1 MSPEEI
7 VRGSVA
13 EITNRET
20 YINNKPVIGGLFDP
34 RMGPLDPGM
43 ICPTDGLDYMKCPGY
58 FGHVKLARPVFYYQ
72 YLGTIIKILRCVCI
86 KCSSLRIS
94 KSANKQ
100 LMSLPADE
108 RWIQVFRLAS
118 KIKRC
123 GEDTETGCGC
133 LQPKR
138 ITIKAGLGKI
148 YAEWDN
154 VKGVLEETSAAT
166 IAGSAAETDKD
177 GSLSMKLTP
186 EIVIKIFRRIS
197 DEDVEFMGFSP
208 VFSRPDWM
216 VCQVLAIPPP
226 AVRPSVKM
234 DGSQRSEDDITHII
248 VNIIKANTTLQE
260 KMNECAPAN
269 VIDGW
274 HMMLQYYVATQVN
287 NNIPGYAPVA
297 QRSGRPLKSI
307 QERLNGKTGRVRG
320 NLMGKRV
327 DFSARSVITPDPN
340 LSIRELGI
348 PLKIAKNIT
357 KPVVVN
363 DRNKKFLLRLVRAG
377 PDEYPGAKIL
387 ERNTGESISLRYAD
401 RANIM
406 LNNGDVVHRHMMDGD
421 AILFNRQPTLH
432 RMSMMCHIARIMY
445 QGDTF
450 RMNVGCTKPYNAD
463 FDGDEMNLHMPQ
475 DDESEIELR
484 HLAAVPYQ
492 LISPANNSSIIGI
505 FQDSLIGSYLF
516 TRENIKFTPREAMNL
531 LAAYPRVNE
540 TLFKSGE
547 DVTNFD
553 LLSQILPPLTL
564 KYKKKAFGEKN
575 PNEDYATSNNVV
587 EIRNGRMIRGQIDKS
602 VLGGGGVGLI
612 QRVCNDFGN
621 IAAADFIDGLQ
632 NIITEYMKSHAY
644 SVGISDLIANKA
656 TNTQIVDVITKK
668 KTEVKNLIDQVHL
681 GIFEN
686 KTGKSNEA
694 EFETKVSNIL
704 NTATNDAG
712 KIGINSLNS
721 SNRFVGL
728 VLSGSKGTDL
738 NISQMISCLGQQ
750 AIEGKRISYG
760 FDSRTL
766 PHFNKFD
773 DGPLARG
780 FIESSFISGLSPEE
794 LFFHAMGGRIGLI
807 DTAVKSVTWE
817 TPIIVVE
824 NEVPKYVKIGEWI
837 DAHLATEGALNRIQ
851 YMTEQNMEYLELT
864 HPIKIV
870 TMDYDGNVSWETIT
884 AVTRHDPG
892 EKLFKIKT
900 KAGRYVTVTANK
912 SLLVWNDELQQF
924 REKYTEEIKVGDFVP
939 VAKNVCDYSADDK
952 FSAIPI
958 EKYLPKTKYVYGSEM
973 RKAVDLMKDAMGN
986 DRSKIPTNW
995 WNENNNKTFVLP
1007 YPSKARLQRAV
1018 VRSNIENISHNC
1030 VYSYNGTRQH
1040 STIPET
1046 FEMTVE
1052 NGVFI
1057 GLFIAEGNIHNS
1069 HITITNNDETIRSFV
1084 KDWFSKFNI
1093 KYNEKTRIN
1102 KINGTTTTIT
1112 GTSCIMADF
1121 ITKLVGRGAENK
1133 HIPNEAYI
1141 SNKDFVCGLISGYI
1155 SGDGYISRNS
1165 INSSSCSERLTEDI
1179 AFLCSRLGV
1188 CAKISKSQ
1196 LKKNNLGTKNIK
1208 PAYRLSIR
1216 AFNGQRFSEQITLLH
1231 PEKNRKMKSIVWTDK
1246 YDAVRTLNDVILD
1259 EIVEMTIVDPA
1270 LHPKMYDLTIP
1281 TTLNFG
1287 LANGLQVRDT
1297 SQTGYIQRRLIKGM
1311 EDLKVE
1317 YDMTVRNGK
1326 QRIVQFVYGDD
1337 GIDTIKVENQSLP
1350 LVAMSLDEIYAH
1362 FHMPLDNSSDTE
1374 RSSITAFTKT
1384 AYAKMKKEKSATMQK
1399 LRDLIDYMI
1408 EMRDLIIDKVFG
1420 RLDNKNV
1427 QMPVAFTHI
1436 INNVQA
1442 QQQINQNSM
1451 VDITP
1456 IEAMDMVSDAFRQ
1469 LENIHYAPPTLLFK
1483 VMYYYYLSPK
1493 ELLLIKRF
1501 NRSAL
1506 TILLNMIILQYK
1518 KSIVAPGEMVGM
1530 VSAQSIGEPTTQLTL
1545 NTFHSAGI
1553 ASKSNA
1559 TRGVPRIEEI
1569 LSLSEN
1575 PKNPSITVYF
1585 KEDDESTPER
1595 VQEFIP
1601 MIEHTKMAEVV
1612 ESVEVCFD
1620 PDDMNTLIEQDRAVM
1635 TQYQEFEKLIE
1646 ECARDAALVASGSGE
1661 GGGAAEE
1668 EGGAAASSVGG
1679 ASSSSNKS
1687 KWVIRIKMDAEA
1699 MLDKKLTM
1707 DDIHFA
1713 IKNSYGSEVSCAF
1726 SDYND
1731 DNLVFRIR
1739 MENIVQAKKTNK
1751 LNPLDQSDHI
1761 YMIKSFQDQLMN
1773 NIVLRGVKGIR
1784 KVMIRKIMNTLKK
1797 AEGVYTKK
1805 ESWVLDTM
1813 GTNLIHVLGLEYI
1826 DAKRTVSNDIQ
1837 EVYRVFGIEA
1847 ARQAI
1852 YNELAEVFDDS
1863 PINYHHVSL
1872 LCDRMT
1878 VSSSMISIF
1887 RHGINSD
1894 DIGPIAKASFEE
1906 TPEMFLKAARHAELD
1921 PMRGISANVMCGQE
1935 GYYGTSAFQVLINMD
1950 EMMKHDSV
1958 EYKHTDDNED
1968 IEDAFKA
1975 NQSVGLETDKCG
1987 IPKLAIQS
1995 CVDNVKKVRLGKMD
2009 DNYDIGF

>member
-1 MSPEEI
+1 
-7 VRGSVA
+7 
-13 EITNRET
+13 
-20 YINNKPVIGGLFDP
+20 
-34 RMGPLDPGM
+34 
-43 ICPTDGLDYMKCPGY
+43 
-58 FGHVKLARPVFYYQ
+58 
-72 YLGTIIKILRCVCI
+72 
-86 KCSSLRIS
+86 
-94 KSANKQ
+94 
-100 LMSLPADE
+100 
-108 RWIQVFRLAS
+108 
-118 KIKRC
+118 
-123 GEDTETGCGC
+123 
-133 LQPKR
+133 
-138 ITIKAGLGKI
+138 
-148 YAEWDN
+148 
-154 VKGVLEETSAAT
+154 
-166 IAGSAAETDKD
+166 
-177 GSLSMKLTP
+177 
-186 EIVIKIFRRIS
+186 
-197 DEDVEFMGFSP
+197 
-208 VFSRPDWM
+208 
-216 VCQVLAIPPP
+216 
-226 AVRPSVKM
+226 
-234 DGSQRSEDDITHII
+234 
-248 VNIIKANTTLQE
+248 
-260 KMNECAPAN
+260 
-269 VIDGW
+269 
-274 HMMLQYYVATQVN
+274 
-287 NNIPGYAPVA
+287 
-297 QRSGRPLKSI
+297 
-307 QERLNGKTGRVRG
+307 
-320 NLMGKRV
+320 
-327 DFSARSVITPDPN
+327 
-340 LSIRELGI
+340 
-348 PLKIAKNIT
+348 
-357 KPVVVN
+357 
-363 DRNKKFLLRLVRAG
+363 
-377 PDEYPGAKIL
+377 
-387 ERNTGESISLRYAD
+387 
-401 RANIM
+401 
-406 LNNGDVVHRHMMDGD
+406 
-421 AILFNRQPTLH
+421 
-432 RMSMMCHIARIMY
+432 
-445 QGDTF
+445 
-450 RMNVGCTKPYNAD
+450 
-463 FDGDEMNLHMPQ
+463 MNLHMPQ

-492 LISPANNSSIIGI
+492 LISPANNNSIIGV

-547 DVTNFD
+547 DVSNFD
-553 LLSQILPPLTL
+553 VISQILPPLTL
-564 KYKKKAFGEKN
+564 KYKKRQFGEKN

-587 EIRNGRMIRGQIDKS
+587 EIRNGRMMRGQIDKS

-621 IAAADFIDGLQ
+621 IAASDFIDGLQ

-644 SVGISDLIANKA
+644 SVGISDLIANKT
-656 TNTQIVDVITKK
+656 TNTQIIDVITKK

-694 EFETKVSNIL
+694 EFEAKVSNIL
-704 NTATNDAG
+704 NTATSEAG
-712 KIGINSLNS
+712 GIGTKSLNS
-721 SNRFVGL
+721 SNRFIGL
-728 VLSGSKGTDL
+728 VLSGSKGSDL

-817 TPIIVVE
+817 TPIVVVE
-824 NEVPKYVKIGEWI
+824 NEVSKYVKIGEWI
-837 DAHLATEGALNRIQ
+837 DAHLAVEAAANKIQ

-939 VAKNVCDYSADDK
+939 VAKNVCDYYRADEADNNVL
-952 FSAIPI
+952 SSTSISI
-958 EKYLPKTKYVYGSEM
+958 EKYLPKTSYVYGSEM
-973 RKAVDLMKDAMGN
+973 RKAVTLMKETMGN

-995 WNENNNKTFVLP
+995 WNEHNNKTFVLP

-1018 VRSNIENISHNC
+1018 VRSNIENISHDG
-1030 VYSYNGTRQH
+1030 VYSYNGSRKH
-1040 STIPET
+1040 AIIPET
-1046 FEMTVE
+1046 FEMNFE

-1057 GLFIAEGNIHNS
+1057 GLFIAEGNINKS
-1069 HITITNNDETIRSFV
+1069 SITITNNDETIRQFV

-1093 KYNEKTRIN
+1093 KYIEKSRIN
-1102 KINGTTTTIT
+1102 KANGTTTTVV
-1112 GTSCIMADF
+1112 GASSIMAEF
-1121 ITKLVGRGAENK
+1121 ITKLVGHGAEHK
-1133 HIPNEAYI
+1133 HIPNEAYV
-1141 SNKDFVCGLISGYI
+1141 SNVEFVKGILSGYI
-1155 SGDGYISRNS
+1155 SGDGYVSPNS
-1165 INSSSCSERLTEDI
+1165 IDSSSCSERLTEDI

-1188 CAKISKSQ
+1188 FAKISKSQ
-1196 LKKNNLGTKNIK
+1196 LKANNFGTKNIK

-1216 AFNGQRFSEQITLLH
+1216 ASNGERFSEQVTLLH

-1246 YDAVRTLNDVILD
+1246 LDKVRTLNDVILD
-1259 EIVEMTIVDPA
+1259 EIVEMTMVDPA

-1281 TTLNFG
+1281 KTLNFG

-1326 QRIVQFVYGDD
+1326 QRIIQFAYGDD

-1362 FHMPLDNSSDTE
+1362 FHMPLDNSSDTQE
-1374 RSSITAFTKT
+1374 SAVTAFTKT
-1384 AYAKMKKEKSATMQK
+1384 AYAKMKKEKAATTK
-1399 LRDLIDYMI
+1399 KIRDLIDYMI
-1408 EMRDLIIDKVFG
+1408 EMRDLIIERVFN

-1427 QMPVAFTHI
+1427 QMPVSFTHI

-1456 IEAMDMVSDAFRQ
+1456 MEAMDMISAGFRQ
-1469 LENIHYAPPTLLFK
+1469 LETLYYSPPTLLFK

-1493 ELLLIKRF
+1493 ELLLVKRF

-1506 TILLNMIILQYK
+1506 SILISVINLQYK
-1518 KSIVAPGEMVGM
+1518 RSIVAPGEMVGM

-1545 NTFHSAGI
+1545 NTFHSAGV

-1601 MIEHTKMAEVV
+1601 LIEHTKLAEVV
-1612 ESVEVCFD
+1612 EYVEVCFD
-1620 PDDMNTLIEQDRAVM
+1620 PDDLNTLVEQDRAVM

-1646 ECARDAALVASGSGE
+1646 ECVRDSVVAGTSGVPDVPGG
-1661 GGGAAEE
+1661 GGGAAS
-1668 EGGAAASSVGG
+1668 AS
-1679 ASSSSNKS
+1679 ASRS
-1687 KWVIRIKMDAEA
+1687 KWIIRIKIDPEV

-1713 IKNSYGSEVSCAF
+1713 IKNSYGNEVSCAF

-1731 DNLVFRIR
+1731 DNLVFRLR
-1739 MENIVQAKKTNK
+1739 MENVAQSKKSGGGAGGGNK
-1751 LNPLDQSDHI
+1751 QNPLDQSDHI
-1761 YMIKSFQDQLMN
+1761 YMIKGFQDQLLN
-1773 NIVLRGVKGIR
+1773 NIVLRGVKGIK
-1784 KVMIRKIMNTLKK
+1784 KVMLRKIKNTLVK
-1797 AEGVYTKK
+1797 ADGVYTKK
-1805 ESWVLDTM
+1805 DSWVLDTT
-1813 GTNLIHVLGLEYI
+1813 GTNLVHMLGLDYI
-1826 DAKRTVSNDIQ
+1826 DTKRTVSNDIQ

-1852 YNELAEVFDDS
+1852 YNELSEVFDDS
-1863 PINYHHVSL
+1863 PINYHHVCL

-1894 DIGPIAKASFEE
+1894 DIGPLAKASFEE

-1935 GYYGTSAFQVLINMD
+1935 GYYGTSAFQVLVNID
-1950 EMMKHDSV
+1950 EMMKQEAV
-1958 EYKHTDDNED
+1958 EYRHTDANEEID
-1968 IEDAFKA
+1968 AAFKA
-1975 NQSVGLETDKCG
+1975 NSSVGLDTDKCG

-1995 CVDNVKKVRLGKMD
+1995 CVDNVKKVRLGKVD
-2009 DNYDIGF
+2009 DDYDIGF

>member
-1 MSPEEI
+1 
-7 VRGSVA
+7 
-13 EITNRET
+13 
-20 YINNKPVIGGLFDP
+20 
-34 RMGPLDPGM
+34 
-43 ICPTDGLDYMKCPGY
+43 
-58 FGHVKLARPVFYYQ
+58 
-72 YLGTIIKILRCVCI
+72 
-86 KCSSLRIS
+86 
-94 KSANKQ
+94 
-100 LMSLPADE
+100 
-108 RWIQVFRLAS
+108 
-118 KIKRC
+118 
-123 GEDTETGCGC
+123 
-133 LQPKR
+133 
-138 ITIKAGLGKI
+138 
-148 YAEWDN
+148 
-154 VKGVLEETSAAT
+154 
-166 IAGSAAETDKD
+166 
-177 GSLSMKLTP
+177 
-186 EIVIKIFRRIS
+186 
-197 DEDVEFMGFSP
+197 
-208 VFSRPDWM
+208 
-216 VCQVLAIPPP
+216 
-226 AVRPSVKM
+226 
-234 DGSQRSEDDITHII
+234 
-248 VNIIKANTTLQE
+248 
-260 KMNECAPAN
+260 
-269 VIDGW
+269 
-274 HMMLQYYVATQVN
+274 
-287 NNIPGYAPVA
+287 
-297 QRSGRPLKSI
+297 
-307 QERLNGKTGRVRG
+307 
-320 NLMGKRV
+320 
-327 DFSARSVITPDPN
+327 
-340 LSIRELGI
+340 
-348 PLKIAKNIT
+348 
-357 KPVVVN
+357 
-363 DRNKKFLLRLVRAG
+363 
-377 PDEYPGAKIL
+377 
-387 ERNTGESISLRYAD
+387 
-401 RANIM
+401 
-406 LNNGDVVHRHMMDGD
+406 
-421 AILFNRQPTLH
+421 
-432 RMSMMCHIARIMY
+432 
-445 QGDTF
+445 
-450 RMNVGCTKPYNAD
+450 
-463 FDGDEMNLHMPQ
+463 MNLHMPQ

-492 LISPANNSSIIGI
+492 LISPANNNSIIGV

-553 LLSQILPPLTL
+553 VISQILPPLTL
-564 KYKKKAFGEKN
+564 KYKKRQFGEKN

-587 EIRNGRMIRGQIDKS
+587 EIRNGRMMRGQIDKS

-644 SVGISDLIANKA
+644 SVGISDLIANKT

-694 EFETKVSNIL
+694 EFEAKVSNIL
-704 NTATNDAG
+704 NTATSEAG
-712 KIGINSLNS
+712 GIGTKSLNS
-721 SNRFVGL
+721 SNRFIGL
-728 VLSGSKGTDL
+728 VLSGSKGSDL

-817 TPIIVVE
+817 TPIVIVE

-837 DAHLATEGALNRIQ
+837 DAHINTTAATAATASRIQ

-870 TMDYDGNVSWETIT
+870 TMDYDGNVSWDTIT

-912 SLLVWNDELQQF
+912 SLLVWNEELQQF

-939 VAKNVCDYSADDK
+939 VAKNVCDYRVDGGADAEAE
-952 FSAIPI
+952 F
-958 EKYLPKTKYVYGSEM
+958 M
-973 RKAVDLMKDAMGN
+973 RGKCAGAAVN
-986 DRSKIPTNW
+986 
-995 WNENNNKTFVLP
+995 V
-1007 YPSKARLQRAV
+1007 Q
-1018 VRSNIENISHNC
+1018 
-1030 VYSYNGTRQH
+1030 
-1040 STIPET
+1040 IPE
-1046 FEMTVE
+1046 
-1052 NGVFI
+1052 
-1057 GLFIAEGNIHNS
+1057 
-1069 HITITNNDETIRSFV
+1069 
-1084 KDWFSKFNI
+1084 
-1093 KYNEKTRIN
+1093 
-1102 KINGTTTTIT
+1102 
-1112 GTSCIMADF
+1112 
-1121 ITKLVGRGAENK
+1121 
-1133 HIPNEAYI
+1133 EAYI
-1141 SNKDFVCGLISGYI
+1141 AGKEYIRGLLTAYIDPRVVRTSTGFELNFGSNV
-1155 SGDGYISRNS
+1155 
-1165 INSSSCSERLTEDI
+1165 RLTEDV
-1179 AFLCSRLGV
+1179 AFLCSRL
-1188 CAKISKSQ
+1188 
-1196 LKKNNLGTKNIK
+1196 NIHAEIHQSASASASLVIRGSSGK
-1208 PAYRLSIR
+1208 MLASLLSIDDDDDV
-1216 AFNGQRFSEQITLLH
+1216 ADS
-1231 PEKNRKMKSIVWTDK
+1231 D
-1246 YDAVRTLNDVILD
+1246 DAVRTLNDVILD
-1259 EIVEMTIVDPA
+1259 EIVEMTMVDPA

-1326 QRIVQFVYGDD
+1326 QRIIQFTYGDD

-1362 FHMPLDNSSDTE
+1362 FHMPLDNSSETE
-1374 RSSITAFTKT
+1374 QSSITAFTKT
-1384 AYAKMKKEKSATMQK
+1384 AYAKMKKEKAVTTK
-1399 LRDLIDYMI
+1399 KIHDLIDYMI
-1408 EMRDLIIDKVFG
+1408 EMRDLIIKQVFN

-1427 QMPVAFTHI
+1427 QMPVSFTHI

-1451 VDITP
+1451 VDLTP
-1456 IEAMDMVSDAFRQ
+1456 IEAMDMISAAFRQ
-1469 LENIHYAPPTLLFK
+1469 LENIFYAPPTLLFK

-1493 ELLLIKRF
+1493 ELLLVKRF

-1506 TILLNMIILQYK
+1506 TILLSVINLQYK
-1518 KSIVAPGEMVGM
+1518 RSIVAPGEMVGM

-1545 NTFHSAGI
+1545 NTFHSAGV

-1575 PKNPSITVYF
+1575 PKNPSITIYF
-1585 KEDDESTPER
+1585 KEDDEGTPER

-1601 MIEHTKMAEVV
+1601 MIEHTKLAEVV
-1612 ESVEVCFD
+1612 ETVEVCFD
-1620 PDDMNTLIEQDRAVM
+1620 PDDLNTLVEQDRAVM
-1635 TQYQEFEKLIE
+1635 SQYHEFEKLIE
-1646 ECARDAALVASGSGE
+1646 ECVRDSAATATAGVPDVPG
-1661 GGGAAEE
+1661 GGGAA
-1668 EGGAAASSVGG
+1668 GANANANAASS
-1679 ASSSSNKS
+1679 KS
-1687 KWVIRIKMDAEA
+1687 KWIIRIKIDAEA

-1713 IKNSYGSEVSCAF
+1713 IKNSYGNEVSCAF

-1731 DNLVFRIR
+1731 DHLVFRLR
-1739 MENIVQAKKTNK
+1739 MENIAQSKKSGGGANK
-1751 LNPLDQSDHI
+1751 QNPLDQSDHI
-1761 YMIKSFQDQLMN
+1761 YMIKSFQDQLLN

-1784 KVMIRKIMNTLKK
+1784 KVMLRKIKNTLVKS
-1797 AEGVYTKK
+1797 EGVYTKK
-1805 ESWVLDTM
+1805 DSWVLDTM
-1813 GTNLIHVLGLEYI
+1813 GTNLVHMLGLDYI
-1826 DAKRTVSNDIQ
+1826 DSKRTVSNDIQ

-1852 YNELAEVFDDS
+1852 FNELAEVFDDS

-1894 DIGPIAKASFEE
+1894 DIGPLAKASFEE

-1935 GYYGTSAFQVLINMD
+1935 GYYGTSAFQVLVNMD
-1950 EMMKHDSV
+1950 EMMKQDAV
-1958 EYKHTDDNED
+1958 EYRHVDANEEID
-1968 IEDAFKA
+1968 EAFKA
-1975 NQSVGLETDKCG
+1975 NASVGLDTDKCG

-2009 DNYDIGF
+2009 DDYDIGF

>member
-1 MSPEEI
+1 
-7 VRGSVA
+7 
-13 EITNRET
+13 
-20 YINNKPVIGGLFDP
+20 
-34 RMGPLDPGM
+34 
-43 ICPTDGLDYMKCPGY
+43 
-58 FGHVKLARPVFYYQ
+58 
-72 YLGTIIKILRCVCI
+72 
-86 KCSSLRIS
+86 
-94 KSANKQ
+94 
-100 LMSLPADE
+100 
-108 RWIQVFRLAS
+108 
-118 KIKRC
+118 
-123 GEDTETGCGC
+123 
-133 LQPKR
+133 
-138 ITIKAGLGKI
+138 
-148 YAEWDN
+148 
-154 VKGVLEETSAAT
+154 
-166 IAGSAAETDKD
+166 
-177 GSLSMKLTP
+177 
-186 EIVIKIFRRIS
+186 
-197 DEDVEFMGFSP
+197 
-208 VFSRPDWM
+208 
-216 VCQVLAIPPP
+216 
-226 AVRPSVKM
+226 
-234 DGSQRSEDDITHII
+234 
-248 VNIIKANTTLQE
+248 
-260 KMNECAPAN
+260 
-269 VIDGW
+269 
-274 HMMLQYYVATQVN
+274 
-287 NNIPGYAPVA
+287 
-297 QRSGRPLKSI
+297 
-307 QERLNGKTGRVRG
+307 
-320 NLMGKRV
+320 
-327 DFSARSVITPDPN
+327 
-340 LSIRELGI
+340 
-348 PLKIAKNIT
+348 
-357 KPVVVN
+357 
-363 DRNKKFLLRLVRAG
+363 
-377 PDEYPGAKIL
+377 
-387 ERNTGESISLRYAD
+387 
-401 RANIM
+401 
-406 LNNGDVVHRHMMDGD
+406 
-421 AILFNRQPTLH
+421 
-432 RMSMMCHIARIMY
+432 
-445 QGDTF
+445 
-450 RMNVGCTKPYNAD
+450 
-463 FDGDEMNLHMPQ
+463 MPQ

-484 HLAAVPYQ
+484 NLAAVPYQ
-492 LISPANNSSIIGI
+492 LISPANNSSIIGV

-547 DVTNFD
+547 DISNFD
-553 LLSQILPPLTL
+553 VLSQILPPLTL

-587 EIRNGRMIRGQIDKS
+587 EIRNGRMLRGQIDKS

-621 IAAADFIDGLQ
+621 IAASDFIDGLQ

-644 SVGISDLIANKA
+644 SVGISDLIANKT

-686 KTGKSNEA
+686 KTGKTNEV
-694 EFETKVSNIL
+694 EFEAKVSNIL
-704 NTATNDAG
+704 NSATNDAG

-721 SNRFVGL
+721 TNRFVGL
-728 VLSGSKGTDL
+728 VLSGSKGSDL

-817 TPIIVVE
+817 TPIVVVE

-837 DAHLATEGALNRIQ
+837 DAHLAVESAANNIQ

-870 TMDYDGNVSWETIT
+870 TMNYDGNVSWETIT

-912 SLLVWNDELQQF
+912 SLLVWNEELQQF
-924 REKYTEEIKVGDFVP
+924 REKYTEEIRVGDFVP
-939 VAKNVCDYSADDK
+939 VAKNVCDYCATDGGDAS
-952 FSAIPI
+952 SVMAISM

-973 RKAVDLMKDAMGN
+973 RKAVTLMKEAMGD
-986 DRSKIPTNW
+986 DRAKIPTNW
-995 WNENNNKTFVLP
+995 WNDNNNKTFVLP

-1018 VRSNIENISHNC
+1018 VRSNIENISHDG

-1040 STIPET
+1040 AIIPET
-1046 FEMTVE
+1046 FEMNFE

-1057 GLFIAEGNIHNS
+1057 GLFIAEGNIHTS
-1069 HITITNNDETIRSFV
+1069 HITITNNDETIRAFV
-1084 KDWFSKFNI
+1084 KEWFSKFNI
-1093 KYNEKTRIN
+1093 KYIEKSRLN
-1102 KINGTTTTIT
+1102 KTNGTTTTVV
-1112 GTSCIMADF
+1112 GASSIMAEF
-1121 ITKLVGRGAENK
+1121 ITKLVGHGAEHK
-1133 HIPNEAYI
+1133 HIPNEAYV
-1141 SNKDFVCGLISGYI
+1141 SNIEFVKGILSGYI
-1155 SGDGYISRNS
+1155 SGDGYVSPNS

-1188 CAKISKSQ
+1188 FAKVSKSQ
-1196 LKKNNLGTKNIK
+1196 MTKNNLGTENIK

-1216 AFNGQRFSEQITLLH
+1216 ASNGERFSEQITILH
-1231 PEKNRKMKSIVWTDK
+1231 PEKNRKMKSIIWTDK
-1246 YDAVRTLNDVILD
+1246 LDKVRTLNDVILD
-1259 EIVEMTIVDPA
+1259 EIVEMTMVDPA

-1326 QRIVQFVYGDD
+1326 QRIIQFSYGDD

-1362 FHMPLDNSSDTE
+1362 FHMPLDNSSETE
-1374 RSSITAFTKT
+1374 ESSVTAFTKT
-1384 AYAKMKKEKSATMQK
+1384 AYAKMKKEKSETTK
-1399 LRDLIDYMI
+1399 KIRDLIDYMI
-1408 EMRDLIIDKVFG
+1408 EMRDLIIERVFN

-1427 QMPVAFTHI
+1427 QMPVSFTHI

-1456 IEAMDMVSDAFRQ
+1456 LEAMDMISAGFRQ
-1469 LENIHYAPPTLLFK
+1469 LETLYYAQPTTLFK

-1506 TILLNMIILQYK
+1506 SILISVINLQYK
-1518 KSIVAPGEMVGM
+1518 RSIVAPGEMVGM

-1545 NTFHSAGI
+1545 NTFHSAGV

-1575 PKNPSITVYF
+1575 PKNPSITVCF

-1601 MIEHTKMAEVV
+1601 LIEHTKLAEVV
-1612 ESVEVCFD
+1612 DTVEVCFD
-1620 PDDMNTLIEQDRAVM
+1620 PDDLNTLVEQDRAVM
-1635 TQYQEFEKLIE
+1635 TQYQEFEKLME
-1646 ECARDAALVASGSGE
+1646 ECVRDSVIMGTGGVPNVSGE
-1661 GGGAAEE
+1661 AS
-1668 EGGAAASSVGG
+1668 AAATAAAAVAAG
-1679 ASSSSNKS
+1679 ASASATKS
-1687 KWVIRIKMDAEA
+1687 KWIIRIKINSEA

-1713 IKNSYGSEVSCAF
+1713 IKNSYGNEVSCAF

-1731 DNLVFRIR
+1731 DHLVFRLR
-1739 MENIVQAKKTNK
+1739 MENIAQGKKSGGGGGGGHK
-1751 LNPLDQSDHI
+1751 QNPLDQSDHI
-1761 YMIKSFQDQLMN
+1761 YMIKSFQDQLLN

-1784 KVMIRKIMNTLKK
+1784 KVMLRKIKNTLVKSD
-1797 AEGVYTKK
+1797 GVYTKK
-1805 ESWVLDTM
+1805 DSWVLDTA
-1813 GTNLIHVLGLEYI
+1813 GTNLIHMLGLDYI
-1826 DAKRTVSNDIQ
+1826 DPKRTVSNDIQ

-1852 YNELAEVFDDS
+1852 YNELSEVFDDS

-1894 DIGPIAKASFEE
+1894 DIGPLAKASFEE

-1935 GYYGTSAFQVLINMD
+1935 GYYGTSAFQVLVNMD
-1950 EMMKHDSV
+1950 EMMKQEAV
-1958 EYKHTDDNED
+1958 EYRHTDANEE

-1975 NQSVGLETDKCG
+1975 NSSVGLDTDKCG

-1995 CVDNVKKVRLGKMD
+1995 CVDNVKKVQLGKMD
-2009 DNYDIGF
+2009 DDYDIGF

>member
-1 MSPEEI
+1 
-7 VRGSVA
+7 
-13 EITNRET
+13 
-20 YINNKPVIGGLFDP
+20 
-34 RMGPLDPGM
+34 
-43 ICPTDGLDYMKCPGY
+43 
-58 FGHVKLARPVFYYQ
+58 
-72 YLGTIIKILRCVCI
+72 
-86 KCSSLRIS
+86 
-94 KSANKQ
+94 
-100 LMSLPADE
+100 
-108 RWIQVFRLAS
+108 
-118 KIKRC
+118 
-123 GEDTETGCGC
+123 
-133 LQPKR
+133 
-138 ITIKAGLGKI
+138 
-148 YAEWDN
+148 
-154 VKGVLEETSAAT
+154 
-166 IAGSAAETDKD
+166 
-177 GSLSMKLTP
+177 
-186 EIVIKIFRRIS
+186 
-197 DEDVEFMGFSP
+197 
-208 VFSRPDWM
+208 
-216 VCQVLAIPPP
+216 
-226 AVRPSVKM
+226 
-234 DGSQRSEDDITHII
+234 
-248 VNIIKANTTLQE
+248 
-260 KMNECAPAN
+260 
-269 VIDGW
+269 
-274 HMMLQYYVATQVN
+274 
-287 NNIPGYAPVA
+287 
-297 QRSGRPLKSI
+297 
-307 QERLNGKTGRVRG
+307 
-320 NLMGKRV
+320 
-327 DFSARSVITPDPN
+327 
-340 LSIRELGI
+340 
-348 PLKIAKNIT
+348 
-357 KPVVVN
+357 
-363 DRNKKFLLRLVRAG
+363 
-377 PDEYPGAKIL
+377 
-387 ERNTGESISLRYAD
+387 
-401 RANIM
+401 
-406 LNNGDVVHRHMMDGD
+406 
-421 AILFNRQPTLH
+421 
-432 RMSMMCHIARIMY
+432 
-445 QGDTF
+445 
-450 RMNVGCTKPYNAD
+450 
-463 FDGDEMNLHMPQ
+463 MNLHMPQ

-492 LISPANNSSIIGI
+492 LISPANNNSIIGV

-547 DVTNFD
+547 DVSNFD
-553 LLSQILPPLTL
+553 VLSQILPPLTL

-644 SVGISDLIANKA
+644 SVGISDLIANKT

-694 EFETKVSNIL
+694 EFEARVSNIL
-704 NTATNDAG
+704 NTATSEAG
-712 KIGINSLNS
+712 GIGTKSLNS
-721 SNRFVGL
+721 ANRFIGL
-728 VLSGSKGTDL
+728 VLSGSKGSDL

-817 TPIIVVE
+817 TPIVVVE

-837 DAHLATEGALNRIQ
+837 DSHLDGKDAPRIQ
-851 YMTEQNMEYLELT
+851 YMEEQNMEYLELT
-864 HPIKIV
+864 HPVKIV
-870 TMDYDGNVSWETIT
+870 TMDYDGNVSWESIT

-912 SLLVWNDELQQF
+912 SLLIWNDELKQF
-924 REKYTEEIKVGDFVP
+924 REKYTEEVNVGDFVP
-939 VAKNVCDYSADDK
+939 VAKNVCDY
-952 FSAIPI
+952 
-958 EKYLPKTKYVYGSEM
+958 G
-973 RKAVDLMKDAMGN
+973 DAA
-986 DRSKIPTNW
+986 
-995 WNENNNKTFVLP
+995 NN
-1007 YPSKARLQRAV
+1007 
-1018 VRSNIENISHNC
+1018 
-1030 VYSYNGTRQH
+1030 
-1040 STIPET
+1040 
-1046 FEMTVE
+1046 
-1052 NGVFI
+1052 
-1057 GLFIAEGNIHNS
+1057 
-1069 HITITNNDETIRSFV
+1069 TNNDFEAGVKVGETIVDQIPNDAYIAGKEYV
-1084 KDWFSKFNI
+1084 KGVLSAYFSKHGAIETDSIVIASTNI
-1093 KYNEKTRIN
+1093 RI
-1102 KINGTTTTIT
+1102 
-1112 GTSCIMADF
+1112 
-1121 ITKLVGRGAENK
+1121 L
-1133 HIPNEAYI
+1133 
-1141 SNKDFVCGLISGYI
+1141 
-1155 SGDGYISRNS
+1155 
-1165 INSSSCSERLTEDI
+1165 EDI
-1179 AFLCSRLGV
+1179 AFLCARLNIH
-1188 CAKISKSQ
+1188 ADIQSTI
-1196 LKKNNLGTKNIK
+1196 NN
-1208 PAYRLSIR
+1208 YVLSIR
-1216 AFNGQRFSEQITLLH
+1216 ATNGQQFTEQVTLLH
-1231 PEKNRKMKSIVWTDK
+1231 PEKNRKMKDIVWTHKLDK
-1246 YDAVRTLNDVILD
+1246 VVVVNDVIMD
-1259 EIVEMTIVDPA
+1259 EIISIEAVDPA

-1281 TTLNFG
+1281 KTLNFG

-1326 QRIVQFVYGDD
+1326 QRIIQFTYGDD

-1362 FHMPLDNSSDTE
+1362 FHIPLDNSSDTE
-1374 RSSITAFTKT
+1374 HSSVTAFTKT
-1384 AYAKMKKEKSATMQK
+1384 AYAKMKKEKASTQQK
-1399 LRDLIDYMI
+1399 LLDLIDYMI
-1408 EMRDLIIDKVFG
+1408 EMRDLIIDRVFG
-1420 RLDNKNV
+1420 NLDNKNV
-1427 QMPVAFTHI
+1427 QMPVSFTHI
-1436 INNVQA
+1436 INNIQA

-1456 IEAMDMVSDAFRQ
+1456 IEAMNMVSDAYRQ

-1483 VMYYYYLSPK
+1483 VMFYYYLSPK

-1506 TILLNMIILQYK
+1506 TILLNVIILQYK
-1518 KSIVAPGEMVGM
+1518 RSIVAPGEMVGM

-1601 MIEHTKMAEVV
+1601 LIEHTKMSEVV

-1635 TQYQEFEKLIE
+1635 SQYQEFEKLIDD
-1646 ECARDAALVASGSGE
+1646 CVRDAALVSAGGGGGGEEGAAAAGGGE
-1661 GGGAAEE
+1661 GGGAVAES
-1668 EGGAAASSVGG
+1668 GTQNSSGN
-1679 ASSSSNKS
+1679 NKS

-1713 IKNSYGSEVSCAF
+1713 IKNSYGNEVSCAF

-1731 DNLVFRIR
+1731 DNLVFRLR
-1739 MENIVQAKKTNK
+1739 MENITQAKKTNK

-1773 NIVLRGVKGIR
+1773 NIVLRGIKGIR
-1784 KVMIRKIMNTLKK
+1784 KVMLRTIKNTLKK
-1797 AEGVYTKK
+1797 TEGVYAKK

-1813 GTNLIHVLGLEYI
+1813 GTNLLHVLGLDYI
-1826 DAKRTVSNDIQ
+1826 DTKRTVSNDIQ

-1852 YNELAEVFDDS
+1852 YNELSEVFDDS
-1863 PINYHHVSL
+1863 PINYHHVCL

-1950 EMMKHDSV
+1950 EMMKHESV
-1958 EYKHTDDNED
+1958 EYKHTDDNEE
-1968 IEDAFKA
+1968 IEEAFKA
-1975 NQSVGLETDKCG
+1975 NASVGLETDKCG

-2009 DNYDIGF
+2009 EDYDIGF

>member
-1 MSPEEI
+1 
-7 VRGSVA
+7 
-13 EITNRET
+13 
-20 YINNKPVIGGLFDP
+20 
-34 RMGPLDPGM
+34 
-43 ICPTDGLDYMKCPGY
+43 
-58 FGHVKLARPVFYYQ
+58 
-72 YLGTIIKILRCVCI
+72 
-86 KCSSLRIS
+86 
-94 KSANKQ
+94 
-100 LMSLPADE
+100 
-108 RWIQVFRLAS
+108 
-118 KIKRC
+118 
-123 GEDTETGCGC
+123 
-133 LQPKR
+133 
-138 ITIKAGLGKI
+138 
-148 YAEWDN
+148 
-154 VKGVLEETSAAT
+154 
-166 IAGSAAETDKD
+166 
-177 GSLSMKLTP
+177 
-186 EIVIKIFRRIS
+186 
-197 DEDVEFMGFSP
+197 
-208 VFSRPDWM
+208 
-216 VCQVLAIPPP
+216 
-226 AVRPSVKM
+226 
-234 DGSQRSEDDITHII
+234 
-248 VNIIKANTTLQE
+248 
-260 KMNECAPAN
+260 
-269 VIDGW
+269 
-274 HMMLQYYVATQVN
+274 
-287 NNIPGYAPVA
+287 
-297 QRSGRPLKSI
+297 
-307 QERLNGKTGRVRG
+307 
-320 NLMGKRV
+320 
-327 DFSARSVITPDPN
+327 
-340 LSIRELGI
+340 
-348 PLKIAKNIT
+348 
-357 KPVVVN
+357 
-363 DRNKKFLLRLVRAG
+363 
-377 PDEYPGAKIL
+377 
-387 ERNTGESISLRYAD
+387 
-401 RANIM
+401 
-406 LNNGDVVHRHMMDGD
+406 
-421 AILFNRQPTLH
+421 
-432 RMSMMCHIARIMY
+432 
-445 QGDTF
+445 
-450 RMNVGCTKPYNAD
+450 
-463 FDGDEMNLHMPQ
+463 MNLHMPQ

-492 LISPANNSSIIGI
+492 LISPANNNSIIGV

-547 DVTNFD
+547 DVSNFD
-553 LLSQILPPLTL
+553 VISQILPPLTL
-564 KYKKKAFGEKN
+564 KYKKRQFGEKN

-587 EIRNGRMIRGQIDKS
+587 EIRNGRMMRGQIDKS

-621 IAAADFIDGLQ
+621 IAASDFIDGLQ

-644 SVGISDLIANKA
+644 SVGISDLIANKT

-694 EFETKVSNIL
+694 EFEAKVSNIL
-704 NTATNDAG
+704 NTATSEAG
-712 KIGINSLNS
+712 GIGTKSLNS
-721 SNRFVGL
+721 SNRFIGL

-817 TPIIVVE
+817 TPIVVVE
-824 NEVPKYVKIGEWI
+824 NEVSKYVKIGEWI
-837 DAHLATEGALNRIQ
+837 DAHLAVEAAANKIQ

-864 HPIKIV
+864 HPVEIV

-912 SLLVWNDELQQF
+912 SLLVWNDELKQF
-924 REKYTEEIKVGDFVP
+924 REKYTEEIKAGDFVP
-939 VAKNVCDYSADDK
+939 VAKNVCDYYRADGGSRTDTIEE
-952 FSAIPI
+952 FQRGRNAGDSIETQIP
-958 EKYLPKTKYVYGSEM
+958 
-973 RKAVDLMKDAMGN
+973 D
-986 DRSKIPTNW
+986 
-995 WNENNNKTFVLP
+995 
-1007 YPSKARLQRAV
+1007 
-1018 VRSNIENISHNC
+1018 
-1030 VYSYNGTRQH
+1030 
-1040 STIPET
+1040 
-1046 FEMTVE
+1046 
-1052 NGVFI
+1052 
-1057 GLFIAEGNIHNS
+1057 
-1069 HITITNNDETIRSFV
+1069 
-1084 KDWFSKFNI
+1084 
-1093 KYNEKTRIN
+1093 
-1102 KINGTTTTIT
+1102 
-1112 GTSCIMADF
+1112 
-1121 ITKLVGRGAENK
+1121 
-1133 HIPNEAYI
+1133 EAYI
-1141 SNKDFVCGLISGYI
+1141 ASKDYIKGLLTAYFSKHVSVSPSLSALEIT
-1155 SGDGYISRNS
+1155 SGDI
-1165 INSSSCSERLTEDI
+1165 RLVEDM
-1179 AFLCSRLGV
+1179 AFLCSRLGIHGEV
-1188 CAKISKSQ
+1188 STEDNYGSSW
-1196 LKKNNLGTKNIK
+1196 
-1208 PAYRLSIR
+1208 YSILR
-1216 AFNGQRFSEQITLLH
+1216 IRGINARHFSEQITLDDSDKDAML
-1231 PEKNRKMKSIVWTDK
+1231 KSIVTTTTNTDA
-1246 YDAVRTLNDVILD
+1246 DEVAALNDVILD
-1259 EIVEMTIVDPA
+1259 EIVEMTMVDPA

-1326 QRIVQFVYGDD
+1326 QRIIQFAYGDD

-1362 FHMPLDNSSDTE
+1362 FHMPLDNSSETQE
-1374 RSSITAFTKT
+1374 SAVTAFTKT
-1384 AYAKMKKEKSATMQK
+1384 AYAKMKKEKAATTK
-1399 LRDLIDYMI
+1399 KIRDLIDYMI
-1408 EMRDLIIDKVFG
+1408 EMRDLIIERVFN

-1427 QMPVAFTHI
+1427 QMPVSFTHI

-1456 IEAMDMVSDAFRQ
+1456 MEAMDMISAGFRQ
-1469 LENIHYAPPTLLFK
+1469 LETLYYSPPTRLFK

-1493 ELLLIKRF
+1493 ELLLVKRF

-1506 TILLNMIILQYK
+1506 SILISVINLQYK
-1518 KSIVAPGEMVGM
+1518 RSIVAPGEMVGM

-1545 NTFHSAGI
+1545 NTFHSAGV

-1601 MIEHTKMAEVV
+1601 LIEHTKLAEVV
-1612 ESVEVCFD
+1612 EYVEVCFD
-1620 PDDMNTLIEQDRAVM
+1620 PDDLNTLVEQDRAVM

-1646 ECARDAALVASGSGE
+1646 ECVRDSVVAGTSGVPDVPV
-1661 GGGAAEE
+1661 GGG
-1668 EGGAAASSVGG
+1668 GGAAAS
-1679 ASSSSNKS
+1679 ASASRS
-1687 KWVIRIKMDAEA
+1687 KWIIRIKIDPEV

-1713 IKNSYGSEVSCAF
+1713 IKNSYGNEVSCAF

-1731 DNLVFRIR
+1731 DNLVFRLR
-1739 MENIVQAKKTNK
+1739 MENVAQSKKSGGGAGGGNK
-1751 LNPLDQSDHI
+1751 QNPLDQSDHI
-1761 YMIKSFQDQLMN
+1761 YMIKGFQDQLLN
-1773 NIVLRGVKGIR
+1773 NIVLRGVKGIK
-1784 KVMIRKIMNTLKK
+1784 KVMLRKIKNTLVK
-1797 AEGVYTKK
+1797 ADGVYTKK
-1805 ESWVLDTM
+1805 DSWVLDTT
-1813 GTNLIHVLGLEYI
+1813 GTNLVHMLGLDYI
-1826 DAKRTVSNDIQ
+1826 DTKRTVSNDIQ

-1852 YNELAEVFDDS
+1852 YNELSEVFDDS
-1863 PINYHHVSL
+1863 PINYHHVCL

-1894 DIGPIAKASFEE
+1894 DIGPLAKASFEE

-1935 GYYGTSAFQVLINMD
+1935 GYYGTSAFQVLVNID
-1950 EMMKHDSV
+1950 EMMKQEAV
-1958 EYKHTDDNED
+1958 EYRHTDANEEID
-1968 IEDAFKA
+1968 AAFKA
-1975 NQSVGLETDKCG
+1975 NSSVGLDTDKCG

-1995 CVDNVKKVRLGKMD
+1995 CVDNVKKVRLGKVD
-2009 DNYDIGF
+2009 DDYDIGF

>member
-1 MSPEEI
+1 
-7 VRGSVA
+7 
-13 EITNRET
+13 
-20 YINNKPVIGGLFDP
+20 
-34 RMGPLDPGM
+34 
-43 ICPTDGLDYMKCPGY
+43 
-58 FGHVKLARPVFYYQ
+58 
-72 YLGTIIKILRCVCI
+72 
-86 KCSSLRIS
+86 
-94 KSANKQ
+94 
-100 LMSLPADE
+100 
-108 RWIQVFRLAS
+108 
-118 KIKRC
+118 
-123 GEDTETGCGC
+123 
-133 LQPKR
+133 
-138 ITIKAGLGKI
+138 
-148 YAEWDN
+148 
-154 VKGVLEETSAAT
+154 
-166 IAGSAAETDKD
+166 
-177 GSLSMKLTP
+177 
-186 EIVIKIFRRIS
+186 
-197 DEDVEFMGFSP
+197 
-208 VFSRPDWM
+208 
-216 VCQVLAIPPP
+216 
-226 AVRPSVKM
+226 
-234 DGSQRSEDDITHII
+234 
-248 VNIIKANTTLQE
+248 
-260 KMNECAPAN
+260 
-269 VIDGW
+269 
-274 HMMLQYYVATQVN
+274 
-287 NNIPGYAPVA
+287 
-297 QRSGRPLKSI
+297 
-307 QERLNGKTGRVRG
+307 
-320 NLMGKRV
+320 
-327 DFSARSVITPDPN
+327 
-340 LSIRELGI
+340 
-348 PLKIAKNIT
+348 
-357 KPVVVN
+357 
-363 DRNKKFLLRLVRAG
+363 
-377 PDEYPGAKIL
+377 
-387 ERNTGESISLRYAD
+387 
-401 RANIM
+401 
-406 LNNGDVVHRHMMDGD
+406 
-421 AILFNRQPTLH
+421 
-432 RMSMMCHIARIMY
+432 
-445 QGDTF
+445 
-450 RMNVGCTKPYNAD
+450 
-463 FDGDEMNLHMPQ
+463 MNLHMPQ

-492 LISPANNSSIIGI
+492 LISPANNNSIIGV

-516 TRENIKFTPREAMNL
+516 TRENIRFTPREAMNL

-540 TLFKSGE
+540 TAFKSGE
-547 DVTNFD
+547 DISNFD
-553 LLSQILPPLTL
+553 VLSQILPPLTL
-564 KYKKKAFGEKN
+564 KYKKRQFGEKN
-575 PNEDYATSNNVV
+575 PKEDYATSNNVV
-587 EIRNGRMIRGQIDKS
+587 EIRNGRMMRGQIDKS

-656 TNTQIVDVITKK
+656 TNTQIADVITKK

-694 EFETKVSNIL
+694 EFEAKVSNIL

-712 KIGINSLNS
+712 KIGINSLNAA
-721 SNRFVGL
+721 NRFVGL
-728 VLSGSKGTDL
+728 VLSGSKGSDL

-837 DAHLATEGALNRIQ
+837 DAHLDNHKITSGSDNKIQ
-851 YMTEQNMEYLELT
+851 YMTEQNMEYLELS

-912 SLLVWNDELQQF
+912 SLLVWNEELQQF

-939 VAKNVCDYSADDK
+939 VAKNVCDYSVDGE
-952 FSAIPI
+952 SSIMAIPI
-958 EKYLPKTKYVYGSEM
+958 EKYLPKNKYVYGSEM
-973 RKAVDLMKDAMGN
+973 RKAVTLMKEAMGD
-986 DRSKIPTNW
+986 DRAKIPTNW

-1018 VRSNIENISHNC
+1018 VRSNIENISHDG
-1030 VYSYNGTRQH
+1030 VYSYNGSRQH
-1040 STIPET
+1040 AIIPET
-1046 FEMTVE
+1046 FEMNFE
-1052 NGVFI
+1052 NGMFV
-1057 GLFIAEGNIHNS
+1057 GLFIAEGNINKS
-1069 HITITNNDETIRSFV
+1069 TITITNNDETIRDFV
-1084 KDWFSKFNI
+1084 KGWFSKFNI
-1093 KYNEKTRIN
+1093 KYIEKSRIN
-1102 KINGTTTTIT
+1102 KANGTTTTVV
-1112 GTSCIMADF
+1112 GASSIMAEF
-1121 ITKLVGRGAENK
+1121 ITKLVGHGAEHK
-1133 HIPNEAYI
+1133 HIPNEAYV
-1141 SNKDFVCGLISGYI
+1141 SNLEFVKGILSGYI
-1155 SGDGYISRNS
+1155 SGDGYVSPNS

-1188 CAKISKSQ
+1188 FAKISKSQ
-1196 LKKNNLGTKNIK
+1196 LTKNNFGTKNIK

-1216 AFNGQRFSEQITLLH
+1216 ASNGQRFSEQITLLH
-1231 PEKNRKMKSIVWTDK
+1231 AEKNRKMKSIVWTDK
-1246 YDAVRTLNDVILD
+1246 LDKVRTLNDVILD

-1281 TTLNFG
+1281 KTLNFG

-1297 SQTGYIQRRLIKGM
+1297 STTGYIQRRLIKGM

-1326 QRIVQFVYGDD
+1326 QRIIQFAYGDD

-1362 FHMPLDNSSDTE
+1362 FHIPLDNSSDTQE
-1374 RSSITAFTKT
+1374 SAATAFTKT
-1384 AYAKMKKEKSATMQK
+1384 AYAKMKKEKAATMK
-1399 LRDLIDYMI
+1399 KIRETIDNMI
-1408 EMRDLIIDKVFG
+1408 EMRDLIIERVFH
-1420 RLDNKNV
+1420 RMDNKNV
-1427 QMPVAFTHI
+1427 QMPVSFTHI

-1451 VDITP
+1451 VDLTP
-1456 IEAMDMVSDAFRQ
+1456 LEAMDMISAGYRQ
-1469 LENIHYAPPTLLFK
+1469 IENIYYAPPTLLFK

-1493 ELLLIKRF
+1493 ELLLVKRF

-1506 TILLNMIILQYK
+1506 SILISMINLQYK
-1518 KSIVAPGEMVGM
+1518 RSIVAPGEMVGM

-1545 NTFHSAGI
+1545 NTFHSAGV

-1585 KEDDESTPER
+1585 KEDDGSTPER

-1601 MIEHTKMAEVV
+1601 LIEHTKLAEVV
-1612 ESVEVCFD
+1612 DSIEVCFD
-1620 PDDMNTLIEQDRAVM
+1620 PDDLNTLVEQDRAVM

-1646 ECARDAALVASGSGE
+1646 ECVRDSEIAGTSGVPDVPSGGGG
-1661 GGGAAEE
+1661 GGGAA
-1668 EGGAAASSVGG
+1668 AGG
-1679 ASSSSNKS
+1679 ASTKS
-1687 KWVIRIKMDAEA
+1687 KWIIRIKIDPEA

-1713 IKNSYGSEVSCAF
+1713 IKNSYGYEVSCAF

-1731 DNLVFRIR
+1731 DNLVFRLR
-1739 MENIVQAKKTNK
+1739 MENIAQTKKSGGGGGGAGHK
-1751 LNPLDQSDHI
+1751 QNPLDQSDHI
-1761 YMIKSFQDQLMN
+1761 YMIKSFQDQLLN
-1773 NIVLRGVKGIR
+1773 NIVLRGVKGIK
-1784 KVMIRKIMNTLKK
+1784 KVMLRVIKNTLVKSD
-1797 AEGVYTKK
+1797 GVYTKK
-1805 ESWVLDTM
+1805 DSWVLDTT
-1813 GTNLIHVLGLEYI
+1813 GTNLIHMLGLDYI
-1826 DAKRTVSNDIQ
+1826 DATRTVSNDIQ

-1852 YNELAEVFDDS
+1852 YNELVEVFDDS
-1863 PINYHHVSL
+1863 PINYHHVAL

-1935 GYYGTSAFQVLINMD
+1935 GYYGTSAFQVLVNID
-1950 EMMKHDSV
+1950 EMMKQEAV
-1958 EYKHTDDNED
+1958 EYRHTDTNEEID
-1968 IEDAFKA
+1968 EAFKA
-1975 NQSVGLETDKCG
+1975 NSSVGLDTDKCG

-1995 CVDNVKKVRLGKMD
+1995 CVDNVKKVRLGKVD
-2009 DNYDIGF
+2009 DDYDIGF

>member
-1 MSPEEI
+1 MATISGDIRNSNVSKIIGIQFSIMSPEEI
-7 VRGSVA
+7 LKGSVA

-20 YINNKPVIGGLFDP
+20 YVNNKPVIGGLFDP
-34 RMGPLDPGM
+34 RMGPIDPGVV
-43 ICPTDGLDYMKCPGY
+43 CPTDGLDYMKCPGY
-58 FGHVKLARPVFYYQ
+58 FGHIKLARPVFYYQ
-72 YLGTIIKILRCVCI
+72 YLGTVLKILRCVCI
-86 KCSSLRIS
+86 KCSALRIS
-94 KSANKQ
+94 KSTNKQ
-100 LMSLPADE
+100 LLALPADE
-108 RWIQVFRLAS
+108 RWVHVFRIAS

-138 ITIKAGLGKI
+138 ITMKAGLGKI

-154 VKGVLEETSAAT
+154 VKGVLEETTTGAIS
-166 IAGSAAETDKD
+166 GSAAETDKD

-248 VNIIKANTTLQE
+248 VNIIKANTTLLD
-260 KMNECAPAN
+260 KMNEGAPAN

-287 NNIPGYAPVA
+287 NNIPGCAPVA

-307 QERLNGKTGRVRG
+307 QERLNGKGGRVRG

-387 ERNTGESISLRYAD
+387 ERKTGESISLRYAD

-406 LNNGDVVHRHMMDGD
+406 LNNGDIVHRHMMDGD

-432 RMSMMCHIARIMY
+432 RMSMMCHIARVMY

-492 LISPANNSSIIGI
+492 LISPANNNSIIGV

-516 TRENIKFTPREAMNL
+516 TRENIRFTPREAMNL

-547 DVTNFD
+547 DVSNFD
-553 LLSQILPPLTL
+553 VISQILPPLTL
-564 KYKKKAFGEKN
+564 KYKKRQFGEKN

-587 EIRNGRMIRGQIDKS
+587 EIRNGRMMRGQIDKS

-694 EFETKVSNIL
+694 EFEAKVSNIL
-704 NTATNDAG
+704 NTATSEAG
-712 KIGINSLNS
+712 GIGTKSLNA
-721 SNRFVGL
+721 SNRFIGL
-728 VLSGSKGTDL
+728 VLSGSKGSDL

-837 DAHLATEGALNRIQ
+837 DAHLAVESSANKIQ

-912 SLLVWNDELQQF
+912 SLLVWNEELQQF
-924 REKYTEEIKVGDFVP
+924 REKYTEEIRVGDFVP
-939 VAKNVCDYSADDK
+939 VAKNVCDYRADDN
-952 FSAIPI
+952 
-958 EKYLPKTKYVYGSEM
+958 
-973 RKAVDLMKDAMGN
+973 VD
-986 DRSKIPTNW
+986 
-995 WNENNNKTFVLP
+995 E
-1007 YPSKARLQRAV
+1007 
-1018 VRSNIENISHNC
+1018 
-1030 VYSYNGTRQH
+1030 
-1040 STIPET
+1040 ET
-1046 FEMTVE
+1046 EFKR
-1052 NGVFI
+1052 G
-1057 GLFIAEGNIHNS
+1057 FIAGGSI
-1069 HITITNNDETIRSFV
+1069 DV
-1084 KDWFSKFNI
+1084 Q
-1093 KYNEKTRIN
+1093 
-1102 KINGTTTTIT
+1102 
-1112 GTSCIMADF
+1112 
-1121 ITKLVGRGAENK
+1121 LPV
-1133 HIPNEAYI
+1133 EAYI
-1141 SNKDFVCGLISGYI
+1141 AGKMYTKGLLIAYI
-1155 SGDGYISRNS
+1155 SSRAVMTSVGIEVSFGNV
-1165 INSSSCSERLTEDI
+1165 RLAEDI
-1179 AFLCSRLGV
+1179 AFMCSRLDIHAEIHPSESTLSSSLILRG
-1188 CAKISKSQ
+1188 SSG
-1196 LKKNNLGTKNIK
+1196 KKLASLLG
-1208 PAYRLSIR
+1208 LS
-1216 AFNGQRFSEQITLLH
+1216 
-1231 PEKNRKMKSIVWTDK
+1231 VD
-1246 YDAVRTLNDVILD
+1246 YDAAVDGDNESRTLNDVILD
-1259 EIVEMTIVDPA
+1259 EIVEMTMVDPA

-1281 TTLNFG
+1281 KTLNFG

-1297 SQTGYIQRRLIKGM
+1297 STTGYIQRRLIKGL

-1326 QRIVQFVYGDD
+1326 QRIVQFAYGDD

-1362 FHMPLDNSSDTE
+1362 FHIPLDNSSETE
-1374 RSSITAFTKT
+1374 QSSVTAFTKT
-1384 AYAKMKKEKSATMQK
+1384 TYAKMKKEKAATLK
-1399 LRDLIDYMI
+1399 KIRDLIDYMI
-1408 EMRDLIIDKVFG
+1408 DMRDLIIERVFN

-1427 QMPVAFTHI
+1427 QLPVSFTHI
-1436 INNVQA
+1436 IHNVQA

-1456 IEAMDMVSDAFRQ
+1456 IEAMDMISAAFRQ
-1469 LENIHYAPPTLLFK
+1469 LENLYYTPPTLLFK

-1506 TILLNMIILQYK
+1506 TILLSVINLQYK
-1518 KSIVAPGEMVGM
+1518 RSIVAPGEMVGM

-1545 NTFHSAGI
+1545 NTFHSAGV

-1575 PKNPSITVYF
+1575 PKNPSITIYF
-1585 KEDDESTPER
+1585 KEDDEGTPDR

-1601 MIEHTKMAEVV
+1601 MIEHTKLSEVV
-1612 ESVEVCFD
+1612 ETVEVCFD
-1620 PDDMNTLIEQDRAVM
+1620 PDDLNTLIEQDRAVM
-1635 TQYQEFEKLIE
+1635 SQYQEFEKLIE
-1646 ECARDAALVASGSGE
+1646 ECVRDSISTATAGVPTDISAGGNAATSGGVAST
-1661 GGGAAEE
+1661 AT
-1668 EGGAAASSVGG
+1668 
-1679 ASSSSNKS
+1679 KS
-1687 KWVIRIKMDAEA
+1687 KWIIRIKIDAEA

-1713 IKNSYGSEVSCAF
+1713 IKNSYGNEVSCAF

-1731 DNLVFRIR
+1731 DHLVFRLR
-1739 MENIVQAKKTNK
+1739 MENIAQSKKSGGGGGFGGGGSAKQ
-1751 LNPLDQSDHI
+1751 NPLDQSDHI
-1761 YMIKSFQDQLMN
+1761 YMIKSFQDQLLN
-1773 NIVLRGVKGIR
+1773 NIVLRGVKGIK
-1784 KVMIRKIMNTLKK
+1784 KVMVRKIKNTLVKSD
-1797 AEGVYTKK
+1797 GVYTKK
-1805 ESWVLDTM
+1805 DSWVLDTM
-1813 GTNLIHVLGLEYI
+1813 GTNLVHMLGLDYI
-1826 DAKRTVSNDIQ
+1826 DTKRTVSNDIQ

-1894 DIGPIAKASFEE
+1894 DIGPLAKASFEE

-1935 GYYGTSAFQVLINMD
+1935 GYYGTSAFQVLVNMD
-1950 EMMKHDSV
+1950 EMMKQEAV
-1958 EYKHTDDNED
+1958 EYRHTDVNEE

-1975 NQSVGLETDKCG
+1975 NSSVGLDTDKCG

-1995 CVDNVKKVRLGKMD
+1995 CVDNVKKVRLGKVD
-2009 DNYDIGF
+2009 DEYDIGF

>member
-1 MSPEEI
+1 
-7 VRGSVA
+7 
-13 EITNRET
+13 
-20 YINNKPVIGGLFDP
+20 
-34 RMGPLDPGM
+34 
-43 ICPTDGLDYMKCPGY
+43 
-58 FGHVKLARPVFYYQ
+58 
-72 YLGTIIKILRCVCI
+72 
-86 KCSSLRIS
+86 
-94 KSANKQ
+94 
-100 LMSLPADE
+100 
-108 RWIQVFRLAS
+108 
-118 KIKRC
+118 
-123 GEDTETGCGC
+123 
-133 LQPKR
+133 
-138 ITIKAGLGKI
+138 
-148 YAEWDN
+148 
-154 VKGVLEETSAAT
+154 
-166 IAGSAAETDKD
+166 
-177 GSLSMKLTP
+177 
-186 EIVIKIFRRIS
+186 
-197 DEDVEFMGFSP
+197 
-208 VFSRPDWM
+208 
-216 VCQVLAIPPP
+216 
-226 AVRPSVKM
+226 
-234 DGSQRSEDDITHII
+234 
-248 VNIIKANTTLQE
+248 
-260 KMNECAPAN
+260 
-269 VIDGW
+269 
-274 HMMLQYYVATQVN
+274 
-287 NNIPGYAPVA
+287 
-297 QRSGRPLKSI
+297 
-307 QERLNGKTGRVRG
+307 
-320 NLMGKRV
+320 
-327 DFSARSVITPDPN
+327 
-340 LSIRELGI
+340 
-348 PLKIAKNIT
+348 
-357 KPVVVN
+357 
-363 DRNKKFLLRLVRAG
+363 
-377 PDEYPGAKIL
+377 
-387 ERNTGESISLRYAD
+387 
-401 RANIM
+401 
-406 LNNGDVVHRHMMDGD
+406 
-421 AILFNRQPTLH
+421 
-432 RMSMMCHIARIMY
+432 
-445 QGDTF
+445 
-450 RMNVGCTKPYNAD
+450 
-463 FDGDEMNLHMPQ
+463 MPQ

-492 LISPANNSSIIGI
+492 LISPANNNSIIGV

-540 TLFKSGE
+540 TVFKSGE
-547 DVTNFD
+547 DISNFD
-553 LLSQILPPLTL
+553 VLSQILPPLTL

-575 PNEDYATSNNVV
+575 PKEDYATSNNVV
-587 EIRNGRMIRGQIDKS
+587 EIRNGRMMRGQIDKA
-602 VLGGGGVGLI
+602 VLGSGGVGLI

-656 TNTQIVDVITKK
+656 TNTQIADVITKK

-694 EFETKVSNIL
+694 EFEAKVSNIL

-712 KIGINSLNS
+712 KIGINSLNAA
-721 SNRFVGL
+721 NRFVGL
-728 VLSGSKGTDL
+728 VLSGSKGSDL

-824 NEVPKYVKIGEWI
+824 NEAPKYVKIGEWI
-837 DAHLATEGALNRIQ
+837 DAHLDNHKITSGSDNKIQ
-851 YMTEQNMEYLELT
+851 YMTEQNMEYLELS

-912 SLLVWNDELQQF
+912 SLLVWNEELQQF

-939 VAKNVCDYSADDK
+939 VAKNVCDYSVDGE
-952 FSAIPI
+952 SSIMAIPI
-958 EKYLPKTKYVYGSEM
+958 EKYLPKNKYVYGSEM
-973 RKAVDLMKDAMGN
+973 RKAVTLMKEAMGD
-986 DRSKIPTNW
+986 DRAKIPTNW

-1018 VRSNIENISHNC
+1018 VRSNIENISHDG
-1030 VYSYNGTRQH
+1030 VYSYNGSRQH
-1040 STIPET
+1040 AIIPET
-1046 FEMTVE
+1046 FEMNFE
-1052 NGVFI
+1052 NGMFV
-1057 GLFIAEGNIHNS
+1057 GLFIAEGNINKS
-1069 HITITNNDETIRSFV
+1069 TITITNNDETIRDFV
-1084 KDWFSKFNI
+1084 KGWFSKFNI
-1093 KYNEKTRIN
+1093 KYIEKSRIN
-1102 KINGTTTTIT
+1102 KANGTTTTVV
-1112 GTSCIMADF
+1112 GASSIMAEF
-1121 ITKLVGRGAENK
+1121 ITKLVGHGAEHK
-1133 HIPNEAYI
+1133 HIPNEAYV
-1141 SNKDFVCGLISGYI
+1141 SNLEFVKGILSGYI
-1155 SGDGYISRNS
+1155 SGDGYVSPNS

-1188 CAKISKSQ
+1188 FAKISKSQ
-1196 LKKNNLGTKNIK
+1196 LTKNNFGTKNIK

-1216 AFNGQRFSEQITLLH
+1216 ASNGQRFSEQITLLH
-1231 PEKNRKMKSIVWTDK
+1231 AEKNRKMKSIVWTDK
-1246 YDAVRTLNDVILD
+1246 LDKVRTLNDVILD

-1281 TTLNFG
+1281 KTLNFG

-1297 SQTGYIQRRLIKGM
+1297 STTGYIQRRLIKGM

-1326 QRIVQFVYGDD
+1326 QRIIQFAYGDD

-1362 FHMPLDNSSDTE
+1362 FHIPLDNSSDTQE
-1374 RSSITAFTKT
+1374 SAATAFTKT
-1384 AYAKMKKEKSATMQK
+1384 AYAKMKKEKAATMK
-1399 LRDLIDYMI
+1399 KIRETIDNMI
-1408 EMRDLIIDKVFG
+1408 EMRDLIIERVFH
-1420 RLDNKNV
+1420 RMDNKNV
-1427 QMPVAFTHI
+1427 QMPVSFTHI

-1451 VDITP
+1451 VDLTP
-1456 IEAMDMVSDAFRQ
+1456 LEAMDMISSGYRQ
-1469 LENIHYAPPTLLFK
+1469 IENIYYAPPTLLFK

-1493 ELLLIKRF
+1493 ELLLVKRF

-1506 TILLNMIILQYK
+1506 SILISMINLQYK
-1518 KSIVAPGEMVGM
+1518 RSIVAPGEMVGM

-1545 NTFHSAGI
+1545 NTFHSAGV

-1585 KEDDESTPER
+1585 KEDDGSTPER

-1601 MIEHTKMAEVV
+1601 LIEHTKLAEVV
-1612 ESVEVCFD
+1612 DSIEVCFD
-1620 PDDMNTLIEQDRAVM
+1620 PDDLNTLVEQDRAVM

-1646 ECARDAALVASGSGE
+1646 ECVRDSEIAGTSGVPDVPSG
-1661 GGGAAEE
+1661 GGGA
-1668 EGGAAASSVGG
+1668 GGAATATAMAAGGG
-1679 ASSSSNKS
+1679 ASTKS
-1687 KWVIRIKMDAEA
+1687 KWIIRIKIDPEA

-1713 IKNSYGSEVSCAF
+1713 IKNSYGYEVSCAF

-1731 DNLVFRIR
+1731 DNLVFRLR
-1739 MENIVQAKKTNK
+1739 MENIAQTKKSGGGGGAGAGHK
-1751 LNPLDQSDHI
+1751 QNPLDQSDHI
-1761 YMIKSFQDQLMN
+1761 YMIKSFQDQLLN
-1773 NIVLRGVKGIR
+1773 NIVLRGVKGIK
-1784 KVMIRKIMNTLKK
+1784 KVMLRVIKNTLVKSD
-1797 AEGVYTKK
+1797 GVYTKK
-1805 ESWVLDTM
+1805 DSWVLDTT
-1813 GTNLIHVLGLEYI
+1813 GTNLIHMLGLDYI
-1826 DAKRTVSNDIQ
+1826 DATRTVSNDIQ
-1837 EVYRVFGIEA
+1837 EVYHVFGIEA

-1852 YNELAEVFDDS
+1852 YNELVEVFDDS
-1863 PINYHHVSL
+1863 PINYHHVAL

-1935 GYYGTSAFQVLINMD
+1935 GYYGTSAFQVLVNID
-1950 EMMKHDSV
+1950 EMMKQEAV
-1958 EYKHTDDNED
+1958 EYRHTDTNEEID
-1968 IEDAFKA
+1968 EAFKA
-1975 NQSVGLETDKCG
+1975 NSSVGLDTDKCG

-1995 CVDNVKKVRLGKMD
+1995 CVDNVKKVRLGKVD
-2009 DNYDIGF
+2009 DDYDIGF

>member
-1 MSPEEI
+1 
-7 VRGSVA
+7 
-13 EITNRET
+13 
-20 YINNKPVIGGLFDP
+20 
-34 RMGPLDPGM
+34 
-43 ICPTDGLDYMKCPGY
+43 
-58 FGHVKLARPVFYYQ
+58 
-72 YLGTIIKILRCVCI
+72 
-86 KCSSLRIS
+86 
-94 KSANKQ
+94 
-100 LMSLPADE
+100 
-108 RWIQVFRLAS
+108 
-118 KIKRC
+118 
-123 GEDTETGCGC
+123 
-133 LQPKR
+133 
-138 ITIKAGLGKI
+138 
-148 YAEWDN
+148 
-154 VKGVLEETSAAT
+154 
-166 IAGSAAETDKD
+166 
-177 GSLSMKLTP
+177 
-186 EIVIKIFRRIS
+186 
-197 DEDVEFMGFSP
+197 
-208 VFSRPDWM
+208 
-216 VCQVLAIPPP
+216 
-226 AVRPSVKM
+226 
-234 DGSQRSEDDITHII
+234 
-248 VNIIKANTTLQE
+248 
-260 KMNECAPAN
+260 
-269 VIDGW
+269 
-274 HMMLQYYVATQVN
+274 
-287 NNIPGYAPVA
+287 
-297 QRSGRPLKSI
+297 
-307 QERLNGKTGRVRG
+307 
-320 NLMGKRV
+320 
-327 DFSARSVITPDPN
+327 
-340 LSIRELGI
+340 
-348 PLKIAKNIT
+348 
-357 KPVVVN
+357 
-363 DRNKKFLLRLVRAG
+363 
-377 PDEYPGAKIL
+377 
-387 ERNTGESISLRYAD
+387 
-401 RANIM
+401 
-406 LNNGDVVHRHMMDGD
+406 
-421 AILFNRQPTLH
+421 
-432 RMSMMCHIARIMY
+432 
-445 QGDTF
+445 
-450 RMNVGCTKPYNAD
+450 
-463 FDGDEMNLHMPQ
+463 MPQ

-531 LAAYPRVNE
+531 LAAYPRINE

-547 DVTNFD
+547 DVSNFD
-553 LLSQILPPLTL
+553 VISQILPPLTL
-564 KYKKKAFGEKN
+564 KYKKRQFGEKN
-575 PNEDYATSNNVV
+575 PKEDYATSNNVV

-686 KTGKSNEA
+686 KTGKTNEA
-694 EFETKVSNIL
+694 EFEAKVSNIL
-704 NTATNDAG
+704 NSATNDAG

-728 VLSGSKGTDL
+728 VLSGSKGSDL

-817 TPIIVVE
+817 TPIVVVE
-824 NEVPKYVKIGEWI
+824 NEIPKYVKIGEWI
-837 DAHLATEGALNRIQ
+837 DSHLDGKNGVSRIQ
-851 YMTEQNMEYLELT
+851 YMEEQNMEYLELL
-864 HPIKIV
+864 HPVKIV
-870 TMDYDGNVSWETIT
+870 TMDYSGNITWETIS

-892 EKLFKIKT
+892 EKLFQIKT
-900 KAGRYVTVTANK
+900 KAGRYVTVTANQ
-912 SLLVWNDELQQF
+912 SLLIWNDELKQF
-924 REKYTEEIKVGDFVP
+924 REKFTEEVKLGDFVP
-939 VAKNVCDYSADDK
+939 VAKNVCEYDDK
-952 FSAIPI
+952 SSMTEIEM
-958 EKYLPKTKYVYGSEM
+958 EKYLPCIQEK
-973 RKAVDLMKDAMGN
+973 
-986 DRSKIPTNW
+986 
-995 WNENNNKTFVLP
+995 
-1007 YPSKARLQRAV
+1007 
-1018 VRSNIENISHNC
+1018 
-1030 VYSYNGTRQH
+1030 
-1040 STIPET
+1040 
-1046 FEMTVE
+1046 FELNFE

-1057 GLFIAEGNIHNS
+1057 GLFIAKGNINDS
-1069 HITITNNDETIRSFV
+1069 HISITNNDETIQSFV
-1084 KDWFSKFNI
+1084 KMWFSKFNI
-1093 KYNEKTRIN
+1093 KYNETTRVN
-1102 KINGTTTTIT
+1102 KMKGVTTTVI
-1112 GTSCIMADF
+1112 GNSRIMSDF
-1121 ITKLVGRGAENK
+1121 ITKLVGYGSADSK

-1141 SNKDFVCGLISGYI
+1141 SNMDFVRGLLSGYI

-1165 INSSSCSERLTEDI
+1165 IHSSSFSKRLTEDI
-1179 AFLCSRLGV
+1179 AFLCSRMGV
-1188 CAKISKSQ
+1188 CVKMSTSQ
-1196 LKKNNLGTKNIK
+1196 KKKNNIGGTKNI
-1208 PAYRLSIR
+1208 AYRLSIR
-1216 AFNGQRFSEQITLLH
+1216 STNGKHFSEQVDLLH
-1231 PEKNRKMKSIVWTDK
+1231 PEKNRKMKSIVWTNKMDK
-1246 YDAVRTLNDVILD
+1246 VVVLNDVILD
-1259 EIVEMTIVDPA
+1259 EIISIEKVDPA
-1270 LHPKMYDLTIP
+1270 LHRKMYDLTIP
-1281 TTLNFG
+1281 KTLNFG

-1326 QRIVQFVYGDD
+1326 QRIIQFVYGDD

-1350 LVAMSLDEIYAH
+1350 LVSMSLDEIYAH
-1362 FHMPLDNSSDTE
+1362 FHMPMDNSSDTE
-1374 RSSITAFTKT
+1374 QSSVMAFTKV
-1384 AYAKMKKEKSATMQK
+1384 AYAKMKKEKASTMK
-1399 LRDLIDYMI
+1399 KIRDLIDYMI
-1408 EMRDLIIDKVFG
+1408 EMRDLIIDRVFG
-1420 RLDNKNV
+1420 NLDNKNV
-1427 QMPVAFTHI
+1427 QMPVSFTHI

-1456 IEAMDMVSDAFRQ
+1456 NDAMEMISDAYRQ

-1585 KEDDESTPER
+1585 KKDDEGTPER

-1635 TQYQEFEKLIE
+1635 TQYQEFEKLID
-1646 ECARDAALVASGSGE
+1646 ECVRDAELVAGGGE
-1661 GGGAAEE
+1661 GLGGGGEAAEPTT
-1668 EGGAAASSVGG
+1668 GGG
-1679 ASSSSNKS
+1679 NKS
-1687 KWVIRIKMDAEA
+1687 KWVIRIKMDSEA

-1713 IKNSYGSEVSCAF
+1713 IKNSYGNDVSCAF

-1731 DNLVFRIR
+1731 DNLIFRLR
-1739 MENIVQAKKTNK
+1739 MENITQAKKTNK

-1773 NIVLRGVKGIR
+1773 NIVLRGIKGIR
-1784 KVMIRKIMNTLKK
+1784 KVMLRTIKNTLTKS
-1797 AEGVYTKK
+1797 EGVYTKK
-1805 ESWVLDTM
+1805 ETWVLDTT
-1813 GTNLIHVLGLEYI
+1813 GTNLLHVLGLDYI
-1826 DAKRTVSNDIQ
+1826 DATRTVSNDIQ

-1935 GYYGTSAFQVLINMD
+1935 GYYGTSAFQVMINMD
-1950 EMMKHDSV
+1950 EMMKYESV

-1975 NQSVGLETDKCG
+1975 NTSVGLETDKCG
-1987 IPKLAIQS
+1987 IPRLAIQS

>member
-1 MSPEEI
+1 MADFQRSKNPANVSKIIGIQFSIMSPEEI
-7 VRGSVA
+7 VKGSVA

-20 YINNKPVIGGLFDP
+20 YVNNKPVIGGLFDP

-72 YLGTIIKILRCVCI
+72 YIGTIVKILRCVCI

-100 LMSLPADE
+100 LLTLSADE
-108 RWIQVFRLAS
+108 RWTQVFRLAS

-154 VKGVLEETSAAT
+154 VKGVLEESTLTT
-166 IAGSAAETDKD
+166 IAGSAAEADKD

-208 VFSRPDWM
+208 IFSRPDWM

-260 KMNECAPAN
+260 KMNEGAPAN

-307 QERLNGKTGRVRG
+307 QERLNGKQGRVRG

-363 DRNKKFLLRLVRAG
+363 DRNKKFLLRLTRAG

-387 ERNTGESISLRYAD
+387 ERKTGESISLRYAD

-492 LISPANNSSIIGI
+492 LISPANNSSIIGV

-547 DVTNFD
+547 DVSNFD
-553 LLSQILPPLTL
+553 VLSQILPPLTL

-644 SVGISDLIANKA
+644 SVGISDLIANKT
-656 TNTQIVDVITKK
+656 TNTQIIDVITKK
-668 KTEVKNLIDQVHL
+668 KTDVKNLIDQVHL

-694 EFETKVSNIL
+694 EFEAKVSNIL
-704 NTATNDAG
+704 NSATNDAG

-721 SNRFVGL
+721 TNRFVGL

-817 TPIIVVE
+817 TPIVVVE
-824 NEVPKYVKIGEWI
+824 NEIPKYVKIGEWI
-837 DAHLATEGALNRIQ
+837 DSHLDGESVSRIQ
-851 YMTEQNMEYLELT
+851 YMEEKNMEYLELL
-864 HPIKIV
+864 HPVKIV
-870 TMDYDGNVSWETIT
+870 TMDYNGNITWETIS

-892 EKLFKIKT
+892 EKLFEIKT

-912 SLLVWNDELQQF
+912 SLLVWNEELQQF

-939 VAKNVCDYSADDK
+939 VAKNVCDYSSGGSGSDNLNAEAEFMRGK
-952 FSAIPI
+952 CAGAAVNVQIPEEAYVAGKEYIRGLLTAYI
-958 EKYLPKTKYVYGSEM
+958 EP
-973 RKAVDLMKDAMGN
+973 R
-986 DRSKIPTNW
+986 
-995 WNENNNKTFVLP
+995 
-1007 YPSKARLQRAV
+1007 V
-1018 VRSNIENISHNC
+1018 VRTSTGFELNFGSN
-1030 VYSYNGTRQH
+1030 V
-1040 STIPET
+1040 
-1046 FEMTVE
+1046 
-1052 NGVFI
+1052 
-1057 GLFIAEGNIHNS
+1057 
-1069 HITITNNDETIRSFV
+1069 
-1084 KDWFSKFNI
+1084 
-1093 KYNEKTRIN
+1093 
-1102 KINGTTTTIT
+1102 
-1112 GTSCIMADF
+1112 
-1121 ITKLVGRGAENK
+1121 
-1133 HIPNEAYI
+1133 
-1141 SNKDFVCGLISGYI
+1141 
-1155 SGDGYISRNS
+1155 
-1165 INSSSCSERLTEDI
+1165 RLTEDV
-1179 AFLCSRLGV
+1179 AFLCSRLNIHAEIHQSASVFASLVIRGSSGKMV
-1188 CAKISKSQ
+1188 AS
-1196 LKKNNLGTKNIK
+1196 LLG
-1208 PAYRLSIR
+1208 LSVDDDDVV
-1216 AFNGQRFSEQITLLH
+1216 AHG
-1231 PEKNRKMKSIVWTDK
+1231 D
-1246 YDAVRTLNDVILD
+1246 DAVRTLNDVILD
-1259 EIVEMTIVDPA
+1259 EIVEMTMVDPA

-1281 TTLNFG
+1281 KTLNFG

-1326 QRIVQFVYGDD
+1326 QRIIQFAYGDD
-1337 GIDTIKVENQSLP
+1337 GIDTIKVENQTLP

-1362 FHMPLDNSSDTE
+1362 FHMPMDNSSDTE
-1374 RSSITAFTKT
+1374 QSSITAFTKV
-1384 AYAKMKKEKSATMQK
+1384 AYAKMKKEKASTMRK
-1399 LRDLIDYMI
+1399 IRDLIDYMI
-1408 EMRDLIIDKVFG
+1408 EMRDMIIDRIFG
-1420 RLDNKNV
+1420 NLDNKNV
-1427 QMPVAFTHI
+1427 QMPVSFTHI
-1436 INNVQA
+1436 INNVQS

-1456 IEAMDMVSDAFRQ
+1456 NEAMDMVSDAYRQ

-1575 PKNPSITVYF
+1575 PKNPSITIYF
-1585 KEDDESTPER
+1585 KKDDEGTPER

-1635 TQYQEFEKLIE
+1635 TQYQEFEKLID
-1646 ECARDAALVASGSGE
+1646 ECVRDAALVTSGE
-1661 GGGAAEE
+1661 GAAGGGGGEAAPESN
-1668 EGGAAASSVGG
+1668 G
-1679 ASSSSNKS
+1679 NKS
-1687 KWVIRIKMDAEA
+1687 KWVIRIKMNSEA

-1713 IKNSYGSEVSCAF
+1713 IKNSYGNEVSCAF

-1731 DNLVFRIR
+1731 DNLVFRLR
-1739 MENIVQAKKTNK
+1739 MENITQSKKTNK
-1751 LNPLDQSDHI
+1751 INPLDQSDHI

-1773 NIVLRGVKGIR
+1773 NVVLRGIKGIR
-1784 KVMIRKIMNTLKK
+1784 KVMLRTIKNTLTKS
-1797 AEGVYTKK
+1797 EGVYTKK
-1805 ESWVLDTM
+1805 ESWVLDTT
-1813 GTNLIHVLGLEYI
+1813 GTNLLHVLGLEYI
-1826 DAKRTVSNDIQ
+1826 DATRTVSNDIQ

-1935 GYYGTSAFQVLINMD
+1935 GYYGTSAFQVMINME
-1950 EMMKHDSV
+1950 EMMKYESV

-1968 IEDAFKA
+1968 IEEAFKA
-1975 NQSVGLETDKCG
+1975 NASVGLETDKCG

-1995 CVDNVKKVRLGKMD
+1995 CVDNVKKVSLGKMD
-2009 DNYDIGF
+2009 DDYDIGF

>member
-1 MSPEEI
+1 MAMTTPVSKIIGIQFSIMSPEEI
-7 VRGSVA
+7 LKGSVA

-20 YINNKPVIGGLFDP
+20 YVNNKPVIGGLFDP
-34 RMGPLDPGM
+34 RMGPIDPGV

-58 FGHVKLARPVFYYQ
+58 FGHIKLARPVFYYQ
-72 YLGTIIKILRCVCI
+72 YLGTILKILRCVCI
-86 KCSSLRIS
+86 KCSAVRMS

-100 LMSLPADE
+100 LLSLPADE
-108 RWIQVFRLAS
+108 RWSHVFRIAS

-133 LQPKR
+133 LQPTR
-138 ITIKAGLGKI
+138 ITTKAGLGKI

-154 VKGVLEETSAAT
+154 VKGILEETTAAS
-166 IAGSAAETDKD
+166 ISGSAAEADKD

-208 VFSRPDWM
+208 IFSRPDWM

-248 VNIIKANTTLQE
+248 VNIIKANTTLQD
-260 KMNECAPAN
+260 KINEGAPAN

-287 NNIPGYAPVA
+287 NNIPGCAPVA

-307 QERLNGKTGRVRG
+307 QERLNGKQGRVRG

-363 DRNKKFLLRLVRAG
+363 DRNKKFLIRLVRAG

-387 ERNTGESISLRYAD
+387 ERKTGESISLRYAD
-401 RANIM
+401 RANIA
-406 LNNGDVVHRHMMDGD
+406 LNNGDIVHRHMMDGD

-432 RMSMMCHIARIMY
+432 RMSMMCHIARVMY

-492 LISPANNSSIIGI
+492 LISPANNNSIIGV

-547 DVTNFD
+547 DVSNFD
-553 LLSQILPPLTL
+553 VLSQILPPLTL

-621 IAAADFIDGLQ
+621 IAASDFIDGLQ

-644 SVGISDLIANKA
+644 SVGISDLIANKT
-656 TNTQIVDVITKK
+656 TNTQIADVITKK

-694 EFETKVSNIL
+694 EFEAKVSNIL
-704 NTATNDAG
+704 NTATSEAG
-712 KIGINSLNS
+712 GIGTKSLNS
-721 SNRFVGL
+721 ANRFIGL
-728 VLSGSKGTDL
+728 VLSGSKGSDI

-817 TPIIVVE
+817 TPIVVVE

-837 DAHLATEGALNRIQ
+837 DAHLAVESAANKIQ
-851 YMTEQNMEYLELT
+851 HMTEQNMEYLELT

-870 TMDYDGNVSWETIT
+870 TMDYDGNVTWETIT

-912 SLLVWNDELQQF
+912 SLLVWNDELKQF

-939 VAKNVCDYSADDK
+939 VAKNVCDYSTADGGVDAEAE
-952 FSAIPI
+952 FERGVQAGELIDTQIP
-958 EKYLPKTKYVYGSEM
+958 
-973 RKAVDLMKDAMGN
+973 A
-986 DRSKIPTNW
+986 
-995 WNENNNKTFVLP
+995 
-1007 YPSKARLQRAV
+1007 
-1018 VRSNIENISHNC
+1018 
-1030 VYSYNGTRQH
+1030 
-1040 STIPET
+1040 
-1046 FEMTVE
+1046 
-1052 NGVFI
+1052 
-1057 GLFIAEGNIHNS
+1057 
-1069 HITITNNDETIRSFV
+1069 
-1084 KDWFSKFNI
+1084 
-1093 KYNEKTRIN
+1093 
-1102 KINGTTTTIT
+1102 
-1112 GTSCIMADF
+1112 
-1121 ITKLVGRGAENK
+1121 
-1133 HIPNEAYI
+1133 EAYI
-1141 SNKDFVCGLISGYI
+1141 AGKEYVRGLLTSYI
-1155 SGDGYISRNS
+1155 PKHNS
-1165 INSSSCSERLTEDI
+1165 ASSSMFEIKLSNERITEDI
-1179 AFLCSRLGV
+1179 AFLCSRLDIHAEIHSSTTLIIRGSNET
-1188 CAKISKSQ
+1188 KIAHLLQMKD
-1196 LKKNNLGTKNIK
+1196 
-1208 PAYRLSIR
+1208 SISG
-1216 AFNGQRFSEQITLLH
+1216 ATTDEQ
-1231 PEKNRKMKSIVWTDK
+1231 
-1246 YDAVRTLNDVILD
+1246 RTLNDVILD
-1259 EIVEMTIVDPA
+1259 EIVEMTMVDPA

-1326 QRIVQFVYGDD
+1326 QRIIQFTYGDD

-1362 FHMPLDNSSDTE
+1362 FHMPLDNSSDTQE
-1374 RSSITAFTKT
+1374 SAVTAFTKT
-1384 AYAKMKKEKSATMQK
+1384 AYAKMKKEKAATTK
-1399 LRDLIDYMI
+1399 KIRDLIDYMI
-1408 EMRDLIIDKVFG
+1408 EMRDLIIEHVFN

-1427 QMPVAFTHI
+1427 QMPVSFVHI

-1456 IEAMDMVSDAFRQ
+1456 IEAMDMISAGFRQ
-1469 LENIHYAPPTLLFK
+1469 LETLYYSPPTLLFK

-1493 ELLLIKRF
+1493 ELLLVKRF

-1506 TILLNMIILQYK
+1506 SILISVINLQYK
-1518 KSIVAPGEMVGM
+1518 RSIVAPGEMVGM

-1545 NTFHSAGI
+1545 NTFHSAGV

-1585 KEDDESTPER
+1585 KEDDENTPER

-1601 MIEHTKMAEVV
+1601 LIEHTKLAEVV
-1612 ESVEVCFD
+1612 LSVEVCFD
-1620 PDDMNTLIEQDRAVM
+1620 PDDLNTLVEQDRAVM
-1635 TQYQEFEKLIE
+1635 SQYQEFEKLIE
-1646 ECARDAALVASGSGE
+1646 ECVRDSVVAGTSGVPDVP
-1661 GGGAAEE
+1661 A
-1668 EGGAAASSVGG
+1668 GGAAASA
-1679 ASSSSNKS
+1679 ASAAAASKS
-1687 KWVIRIKMDAEA
+1687 KWIIRIKIDPEA

-1713 IKNSYGSEVSCAF
+1713 IKNSYGNEVSCAF

-1731 DNLVFRIR
+1731 DNLVFRLR
-1739 MENIVQAKKTNK
+1739 MENIAQNKKSGGGGAGGGNK
-1751 LNPLDQSDHI
+1751 QNPLDQSDHI
-1761 YMIKSFQDQLMN
+1761 YMIKGFQDQLLN
-1773 NIVLRGVKGIR
+1773 NIVLRGVKGIK
-1784 KVMIRKIMNTLKK
+1784 KVMLRKIKNTLVK
-1797 AEGVYTKK
+1797 ADGVYTKK
-1805 ESWVLDTM
+1805 DSWVLDTT
-1813 GTNLIHVLGLEYI
+1813 GTNLVHMLGLDYI
-1826 DAKRTVSNDIQ
+1826 DTKRTVSNDIQ

-1894 DIGPIAKASFEE
+1894 DIGPLAKASFEE

-1935 GYYGTSAFQVLINMD
+1935 GYYGTSAFQVLVNID
-1950 EMMKHDSV
+1950 EMMKQEAV
-1958 EYKHTDDNED
+1958 EYRHTDANEEID
-1968 IEDAFKA
+1968 AAFKA
-1975 NQSVGLETDKCG
+1975 NSSVGLDTDKCG

-1995 CVDNVKKVRLGKMD
+1995 CVDNVKKVRLGKVD
-2009 DNYDIGF
+2009 DDYDIGF

>member
-1 MSPEEI
+1 MATSGDIRNSNVSKIIGIQFSIMSPEEI
-7 VRGSVA
+7 LKGSVA

-20 YINNKPVIGGLFDP
+20 YVNNKPVIGGLFDP
-34 RMGPLDPGM
+34 RMGPIDPGVV
-43 ICPTDGLDYMKCPGY
+43 CPTDGLDYMKCPGY
-58 FGHVKLARPVFYYQ
+58 FGHIKLARPVFYYQ
-72 YLGTIIKILRCVCI
+72 YLGTVLKILRCVCI
-86 KCSSLRIS
+86 KCSALRIS

-100 LMSLPADE
+100 LLSLPADE
-108 RWIQVFRLAS
+108 RWAHVFRIAS

-138 ITIKAGLGKI
+138 ITMKAGLWKI

-154 VKGVLEETSAAT
+154 VKGVLEETTPGVIS
-166 IAGSAAETDKD
+166 GSAAESDKD

-216 VCQVLAIPPP
+216 ICQVLAIPPP

-248 VNIIKANTTLQE
+248 VNIIKANATLLD
-260 KMNECAPAN
+260 KMNEGAPAN
-269 VIDGW
+269 IIDGW

-287 NNIPGYAPVA
+287 NNIPGCAPAA

-387 ERNTGESISLRYAD
+387 ERKTGESISLRYAD

-406 LNNGDVVHRHMMDGD
+406 LNNGDIVHRHMMDGD

-432 RMSMMCHIARIMY
+432 RMSMMCHIARVMY

-492 LISPANNSSIIGI
+492 LISPANNSSIIGV

-516 TRENIKFTPREAMNL
+516 TRENIRFTPREAMNL

-547 DVTNFD
+547 DVSNFD
-553 LLSQILPPLTL
+553 VLSQILPPLTL

-587 EIRNGRMIRGQIDKS
+587 EIRNGRMMRGQIDKS

-656 TNTQIVDVITKK
+656 TNNQIVDVITKK

-686 KTGKSNEA
+686 KTGKSNEG
-694 EFETKVSNIL
+694 EFEAKVSNIL
-704 NTATNDAG
+704 NTATSEAG
-712 KIGINSLNS
+712 GIGTKSLNS
-721 SNRFVGL
+721 SNRFIGL
-728 VLSGSKGTDL
+728 VLSGSKGAEL

-750 AIEGKRISYG
+750 AIEGKRIPYG

-807 DTAVKSVTWE
+807 DTAVKSVSWE

-837 DAHLATEGALNRIQ
+837 DAHLDNHKTTSGSDNKIQ
-851 YMTEQNMEYLELT
+851 YMTEQNMEYLELIQ
-864 HPIKIV
+864 PIKIV
-870 TMDYDGNVSWETIT
+870 TMDYNGNVSWETIT
-884 AVTRHDPG
+884 AITRHDPG

-900 KAGRYVTVTANK
+900 KGGRYVTVTANK
-912 SLLVWNDELQQF
+912 SLLVWNEELQQF

-939 VAKNVCDYSADDK
+939 VAKTVCYYESGESCNPEEEFERGVVAGMSIDIE
-952 FSAIPI
+952 IP
-958 EKYLPKTKYVYGSEM
+958 
-973 RKAVDLMKDAMGN
+973 A
-986 DRSKIPTNW
+986 
-995 WNENNNKTFVLP
+995 
-1007 YPSKARLQRAV
+1007 
-1018 VRSNIENISHNC
+1018 
-1030 VYSYNGTRQH
+1030 
-1040 STIPET
+1040 
-1046 FEMTVE
+1046 
-1052 NGVFI
+1052 
-1057 GLFIAEGNIHNS
+1057 
-1069 HITITNNDETIRSFV
+1069 
-1084 KDWFSKFNI
+1084 
-1093 KYNEKTRIN
+1093 
-1102 KINGTTTTIT
+1102 
-1112 GTSCIMADF
+1112 
-1121 ITKLVGRGAENK
+1121 
-1133 HIPNEAYI
+1133 EAYI
-1141 SNKDFVCGLISGYI
+1141 AGKEYIRGLFTVYI
-1155 SGDGYISRNS
+1155 SPRVVMTSSGIELKFKNSR
-1165 INSSSCSERLTEDI
+1165 LAEDI
-1179 AFLCSRLGV
+1179 AFLCSRLDIYAEMKDDYLIIRG
-1188 CAKISKSQ
+1188 S
-1196 LKKNNLGTKNIK
+1196 NIK
-1208 PAYRLSIR
+1208 RLASLLNLSVVSYDMTFGDDEYRS
-1216 AFNGQRFSEQITLLH
+1216 
-1231 PEKNRKMKSIVWTDK
+1231 
-1246 YDAVRTLNDVILD
+1246 LNDVILD
-1259 EIVEMTIVDPA
+1259 EIVSIEMVDPA

-1297 SQTGYIQRRLIKGM
+1297 STTGYIQRRLIKGM

-1326 QRIVQFVYGDD
+1326 QRIVQFTYGDD

-1362 FHMPLDNSSDTE
+1362 FHMPLDNSSETE
-1374 RSSITAFTKT
+1374 QSSITAFTKT
-1384 AYAKMKKEKSATMQK
+1384 AYAKMKKEKAATTK
-1399 LRDLIDYMI
+1399 KIHDLIDYMI
-1408 EMRDLIIDKVFG
+1408 EMRDLIIERVFG

-1427 QMPVAFTHI
+1427 QMPVSFTHI

-1456 IEAMDMVSDAFRQ
+1456 MEAMDMISAAFRQ
-1469 LENIHYAPPTLLFK
+1469 LENLYYAPPTLLFK

-1506 TILLNMIILQYK
+1506 TILLSVVILQYK
-1518 KSIVAPGEMVGM
+1518 RSIVAPGEMVGM

-1545 NTFHSAGI
+1545 NTFHSAGV

-1575 PKNPSITVYF
+1575 PKNPSITIYF
-1585 KEDDESTPER
+1585 KEDDEGTPER

-1601 MIEHTKMAEVV
+1601 LIEHTKLAEVV
-1612 ESVEVCFD
+1612 ETVEICFD
-1620 PDDMNTLIEQDRAVM
+1620 PDDLNTLIEEDRSVM
-1635 TQYQEFEKLIE
+1635 YQYQEFEKLIE
-1646 ECARDAALVASGSGE
+1646 ECVRDSVSAATADIPDVP
-1661 GGGAAEE
+1661 GGG
-1668 EGGAAASSVGG
+1668 GGSAGAAAASS
-1679 ASSSSNKS
+1679 SSSSKS
-1687 KWVIRIKMDAEA
+1687 KWIIRIKIDPES

-1713 IKNSYGSEVSCAF
+1713 IKNSYGNEVSCAF

-1731 DNLVFRIR
+1731 DHLVFRLR
-1739 MENIVQAKKTNK
+1739 MENIVQAKKSAGGGGGNK
-1751 LNPLDQSDHI
+1751 QNSLDQSDHI
-1761 YMIKSFQDQLMN
+1761 YMIKSFQDQLLN
-1773 NIVLRGVKGIR
+1773 NIVLRGIKGIK
-1784 KVMIRKIMNTLKK
+1784 KVMLRKIKNTLVKS
-1797 AEGVYTKK
+1797 EGVYTKK
-1805 ESWVLDTM
+1805 DSWVLDTM
-1813 GTNLIHVLGLEYI
+1813 GTNLVHMLGLEYI
-1826 DAKRTVSNDIQ
+1826 DSKRTISNDIQ

-1852 YNELAEVFDDS
+1852 YNELTEVFDDS

-1894 DIGPIAKASFEE
+1894 DIGPLAKASFEE

-1935 GYYGTSAFQVLINMD
+1935 GYYGTSAFQVLVNMD
-1950 EMMKHDSV
+1950 EMMKQEAV
-1958 EYKHTDDNED
+1958 EYRHTDANEE

-1975 NQSVGLETDKCG
+1975 NSSVGLDTDKCG

-2009 DNYDIGF
+2009 DDYDIGF

>member
-1 MSPEEI
+1 
-7 VRGSVA
+7 
-13 EITNRET
+13 
-20 YINNKPVIGGLFDP
+20 
-34 RMGPLDPGM
+34 
-43 ICPTDGLDYMKCPGY
+43 
-58 FGHVKLARPVFYYQ
+58 
-72 YLGTIIKILRCVCI
+72 
-86 KCSSLRIS
+86 
-94 KSANKQ
+94 
-100 LMSLPADE
+100 
-108 RWIQVFRLAS
+108 
-118 KIKRC
+118 
-123 GEDTETGCGC
+123 
-133 LQPKR
+133 
-138 ITIKAGLGKI
+138 
-148 YAEWDN
+148 
-154 VKGVLEETSAAT
+154 
-166 IAGSAAETDKD
+166 
-177 GSLSMKLTP
+177 
-186 EIVIKIFRRIS
+186 
-197 DEDVEFMGFSP
+197 
-208 VFSRPDWM
+208 
-216 VCQVLAIPPP
+216 
-226 AVRPSVKM
+226 
-234 DGSQRSEDDITHII
+234 
-248 VNIIKANTTLQE
+248 
-260 KMNECAPAN
+260 
-269 VIDGW
+269 
-274 HMMLQYYVATQVN
+274 
-287 NNIPGYAPVA
+287 
-297 QRSGRPLKSI
+297 
-307 QERLNGKTGRVRG
+307 
-320 NLMGKRV
+320 
-327 DFSARSVITPDPN
+327 
-340 LSIRELGI
+340 
-348 PLKIAKNIT
+348 
-357 KPVVVN
+357 
-363 DRNKKFLLRLVRAG
+363 
-377 PDEYPGAKIL
+377 
-387 ERNTGESISLRYAD
+387 
-401 RANIM
+401 
-406 LNNGDVVHRHMMDGD
+406 
-421 AILFNRQPTLH
+421 
-432 RMSMMCHIARIMY
+432 
-445 QGDTF
+445 
-450 RMNVGCTKPYNAD
+450 
-463 FDGDEMNLHMPQ
+463 MNLHMPQ

-492 LISPANNSSIIGI
+492 LISPANNNSIIGV

-516 TRENIKFTPREAMNL
+516 TRENIRFTPREAMNL

-547 DVTNFD
+547 DVSNFD
-553 LLSQILPPLTL
+553 VLSQILPPLTL

-656 TNTQIVDVITKK
+656 TNTQIIDVITKK

-694 EFETKVSNIL
+694 EFEAKVSNIL
-704 NTATNDAG
+704 NTATSEAG
-712 KIGINSLNS
+712 GIGTKSLNS
-721 SNRFVGL
+721 ANRFIGL
-728 VLSGSKGTDL
+728 VLSGSKGSDI

-837 DAHLATEGALNRIQ
+837 DAHLDNHKTTSGSDNKIQ

-870 TMDYDGNVSWETIT
+870 TMDYEGNVSWETIT

-912 SLLVWNDELQQF
+912 SLLVWNEELQQF
-924 REKYTEEIKVGDFVP
+924 REKYTEEITVGDFVP
-939 VAKNVCDYSADDK
+939 VAKNVCDYRSDGE
-952 FSAIPI
+952 SSIMVIPM

-973 RKAVDLMKDAMGN
+973 RKAVDMMKEAMGD
-986 DRSKIPTNW
+986 DRMKIPTNW

-1018 VRSNIENISHNC
+1018 VRSNIENISSDC
-1030 VYSYNGTRQH
+1030 VYSYNGSRQH
-1040 STIPET
+1040 SNIPDKFDLT
-1046 FEMTVE
+1046 FE
-1052 NGVFI
+1052 NGIFI
-1057 GLFIAEGNIHNS
+1057 GLFIAEGNINKCQ
-1069 HITITNNDETIRSFV
+1069 ITITNNDETIRTFV
-1084 KDWFSKFNI
+1084 KNWFSKFNI
-1093 KYNEKTRIN
+1093 LCVERSRTN
-1102 KINGTTTTIT
+1102 KANGTTTTIC
-1112 GTSCIMADF
+1112 GASSIMAEF
-1121 ITKLVGRGAENK
+1121 ITNLVGSGAENK

-1141 SNKDFVCGLISGYI
+1141 SNTEFVKGLLSGYI
-1155 SGDGYISRNS
+1155 SGDGHVSRNS
-1165 INSSSCSERLTEDI
+1165 IDSSSCSERLTEDI

-1188 CAKISKSQ
+1188 YAKISKSQ
-1196 LKKNNLGTKNIK
+1196 LKKNNFGTKNIK

-1216 AFNGQRFSEQITLLH
+1216 ASNGQRFSEQITLLH

-1246 YDAVRTLNDVILD
+1246 LDKIRTLNDVILD
-1259 EIVEMTIVDPA
+1259 EIVAMEIVDPA

-1281 TTLNFG
+1281 KTLNFG

-1297 SQTGYIQRRLIKGM
+1297 STTGYIQRRLIKGM

-1326 QRIVQFVYGDD
+1326 QRIIQFAYGDD

-1350 LVAMSLDEIYAH
+1350 LVAMSMDEIYAH
-1362 FHMPLDNSSDTE
+1362 FHMPLDNSSETQE
-1374 RSSITAFTKT
+1374 SAATAFTKT
-1384 AYAKMKKEKSATMQK
+1384 AYAKMKKEKTATVK
-1399 LRDLIDYMI
+1399 KIRDLIDYMI
-1408 EMRDLIIDKVFG
+1408 EMRDLIIERVFNN
-1420 RLDNKNV
+1420 LDNKNV
-1427 QMPVAFTHI
+1427 QMPVSFMHI

-1456 IEAMDMVSDAFRQ
+1456 LEAMEMITAGFRQ
-1469 LENIHYAPPTLLFK
+1469 LENLYYAPPTLLFK
-1483 VMYYYYLSPK
+1483 VMYYYYLSPNQ
-1493 ELLLIKRF
+1493 LLLVKRF
-1501 NRSAL
+1501 NKSAL
-1506 TILLNMIILQYK
+1506 SILISVINLQYK
-1518 KSIVAPGEMVGM
+1518 RSIVAPGEMVGM

-1545 NTFHSAGI
+1545 NTFHSAGV

-1601 MIEHTKMAEVV
+1601 LIEHTKLAEVV

-1620 PDDMNTLIEQDRAVM
+1620 PDDLNTLVEQDREVM
-1635 TQYQEFEKLIE
+1635 SQYQEFEKLME
-1646 ECARDAALVASGSGE
+1646 ECVRDSVIAGTSDVPDIPSS
-1661 GGGAAEE
+1661 GGGASASS
-1668 EGGAAASSVGG
+1668 AAAT
-1679 ASSSSNKS
+1679 AMKS
-1687 KWVIRIKMDAEA
+1687 KWIIRIKIDAEA

-1713 IKNSYGSEVSCAF
+1713 IKNSYGNEVSCDF

-1731 DNLVFRIR
+1731 DNLVFRLR
-1739 MENIVQAKKTNK
+1739 MENISQGKKSGGGAGGGGGAFGGGGGGHK
-1751 LNPLDQSDHI
+1751 QNPLDQSDHI
-1761 YMIKSFQDQLMN
+1761 YMIKTFQDQLLN
-1773 NIVLRGVKGIR
+1773 NIVLRGVKGIK
-1784 KVMIRKIMNTLKK
+1784 KVMLRKIKNTLTK
-1797 AEGVYTKK
+1797 ADGVYTKK
-1805 ESWVLDTM
+1805 DSWVLDTT
-1813 GTNLIHVLGLEYI
+1813 GTNLIHMLGQDYI

-1863 PINYHHVSL
+1863 PINYHHVCL

-1935 GYYGTSAFQVLINMD
+1935 GYYGTSAFQVLVNMD
-1950 EMMKHDSV
+1950 EMMKQEAV
-1958 EYKHTDDNED
+1958 EYRHTDANEE
-1968 IEDAFKA
+1968 IEEAFKA
-1975 NQSVGLETDKCG
+1975 NSSVGLDTDKCG

-1995 CVDNVKKVRLGKMD
+1995 CVDNVKKVRLGKVD
-2009 DNYDIGF
+2009 DDYDIGF

>member
-1 MSPEEI
+1 
-7 VRGSVA
+7 
-13 EITNRET
+13 
-20 YINNKPVIGGLFDP
+20 
-34 RMGPLDPGM
+34 
-43 ICPTDGLDYMKCPGY
+43 
-58 FGHVKLARPVFYYQ
+58 
-72 YLGTIIKILRCVCI
+72 
-86 KCSSLRIS
+86 
-94 KSANKQ
+94 
-100 LMSLPADE
+100 
-108 RWIQVFRLAS
+108 
-118 KIKRC
+118 
-123 GEDTETGCGC
+123 
-133 LQPKR
+133 
-138 ITIKAGLGKI
+138 
-148 YAEWDN
+148 
-154 VKGVLEETSAAT
+154 
-166 IAGSAAETDKD
+166 
-177 GSLSMKLTP
+177 
-186 EIVIKIFRRIS
+186 
-197 DEDVEFMGFSP
+197 
-208 VFSRPDWM
+208 
-216 VCQVLAIPPP
+216 
-226 AVRPSVKM
+226 
-234 DGSQRSEDDITHII
+234 
-248 VNIIKANTTLQE
+248 
-260 KMNECAPAN
+260 
-269 VIDGW
+269 
-274 HMMLQYYVATQVN
+274 
-287 NNIPGYAPVA
+287 
-297 QRSGRPLKSI
+297 
-307 QERLNGKTGRVRG
+307 
-320 NLMGKRV
+320 
-327 DFSARSVITPDPN
+327 
-340 LSIRELGI
+340 
-348 PLKIAKNIT
+348 
-357 KPVVVN
+357 
-363 DRNKKFLLRLVRAG
+363 
-377 PDEYPGAKIL
+377 
-387 ERNTGESISLRYAD
+387 
-401 RANIM
+401 
-406 LNNGDVVHRHMMDGD
+406 
-421 AILFNRQPTLH
+421 
-432 RMSMMCHIARIMY
+432 
-445 QGDTF
+445 
-450 RMNVGCTKPYNAD
+450 
-463 FDGDEMNLHMPQ
+463 MPQ

-492 LISPANNSSIIGI
+492 LISPANNSSIIGV

-516 TRENIKFTPREAMNL
+516 TRENIRFTPREAMNL

-540 TLFKSGE
+540 TAFKSGE
-547 DVTNFD
+547 DISNFD
-553 LLSQILPPLTL
+553 VLSQILPPLTL

-587 EIRNGRMIRGQIDKS
+587 EIRNGRMMRGQIDKS
-602 VLGGGGVGLI
+602 VLGGGGIGLI

-621 IAAADFIDGLQ
+621 MAAADFIDGLQ

-644 SVGISDLIANKA
+644 SVGISDLIANKT

-694 EFETKVSNIL
+694 EFEAKVSNIL
-704 NTATNDAG
+704 NSATNDAG

-721 SNRFVGL
+721 TNRFVGL
-728 VLSGSKGTDL
+728 VLSGSKGSDL

-817 TPIIVVE
+817 TPIVIVE

-837 DAHLATEGALNRIQ
+837 DTHLDNHKSSNIDNKII

-912 SLLVWNDELQQF
+912 SLLVWNEELEQF

-939 VAKNVCDYSADDK
+939 VAKDVCDYYSADD
-952 FSAIPI
+952 A
-958 EKYLPKTKYVYGSEM
+958 GS
-973 RKAVDLMKDAMGN
+973 DTDADFERG
-986 DRSKIPTNW
+986 KI
-995 WNENNNKTFVLP
+995 V
-1007 YPSKARLQRAV
+1007 
-1018 VRSNIENISHNC
+1018 
-1030 VYSYNGTRQH
+1030 G
-1040 STIPET
+1040 
-1046 FEMTVE
+1046 
-1052 NGVFI
+1052 
-1057 GLFIAEGNIHNS
+1057 
-1069 HITITNNDETIRSFV
+1069 ETI
-1084 KDWFSKFNI
+1084 D
-1093 KYNEKTRIN
+1093 NE
-1102 KINGTTTTIT
+1102 
-1112 GTSCIMADF
+1112 
-1121 ITKLVGRGAENK
+1121 
-1133 HIPNEAYI
+1133 IPNEAYI
-1141 SNKDFVCGLISGYI
+1141 ASKAYI
-1155 SGDGYISRNS
+1155 KGFITSYFSKHASVSETSIEVTSGDI
-1165 INSSSCSERLTEDI
+1165 RLVEDL
-1179 AFLCSRLGV
+1179 AFICSRLNIHATVSFIDDNPGCWYSILRIDGV
-1188 CAKISKSQ
+1188 YA
-1196 LKKNNLGTKNIK
+1196 
-1208 PAYRLSIR
+1208 
-1216 AFNGQRFSEQITLLH
+1216 QRFSEQIEILH
-1231 PEKNRKMKSIVWTDK
+1231 PEKNRKMKSIIWTDK
-1246 YDAVRTLNDVILD
+1246 LASTTVSAEVRTLNDVILD
-1259 EIVEMTIVDPA
+1259 EIVEITMVDPA

-1281 TTLNFG
+1281 KTLNFG

-1297 SQTGYIQRRLIKGM
+1297 STTGYIQRRLIKGM

-1326 QRIVQFVYGDD
+1326 QRIIQFAYGDD
-1337 GIDTIKVENQSLP
+1337 GIDTIKVENQTLP

-1362 FHMPLDNSSDTE
+1362 FHIPLDNSSDTQE
-1374 RSSITAFTKT
+1374 SAVTAFTKT
-1384 AYAKMKKEKSATMQK
+1384 AYAKMKKEKAATMK
-1399 LRDLIDYMI
+1399 KIRETIDEMI
-1408 EMRDLIIDKVFG
+1408 EMRDLIIERVFN

-1427 QMPVAFTHI
+1427 QMPVSFTHI

-1456 IEAMDMVSDAFRQ
+1456 LEAMDMISAGFRQ
-1469 LENIHYAPPTLLFK
+1469 LENLYYTPPTLLFR

-1493 ELLLIKRF
+1493 ELLLVKRF
-1501 NRSAL
+1501 NRAAL
-1506 TILLNMIILQYK
+1506 SILISVINLQYK
-1518 KSIVAPGEMVGM
+1518 RSIVAPGEMVGM

-1545 NTFHSAGI
+1545 NTFHSAGV

-1601 MIEHTKMAEVV
+1601 LIEHTKLAEVV

-1620 PDDMNTLIEQDRAVM
+1620 PDDLNTLVEQDRAVM
-1635 TQYQEFEKLIE
+1635 SQYQEFEKLIE
-1646 ECARDAALVASGSGE
+1646 ECVRDSAVAATAGVPDVPGSAS
-1661 GGGAAEE
+1661 
-1668 EGGAAASSVGG
+1668 GGAAASASVSAAAAAG
-1679 ASSSSNKS
+1679 AKS
-1687 KWVIRIKMDAEA
+1687 KWIIRIKIDPEA

-1713 IKNSYGSEVSCAF
+1713 IKNSYGYEVSCAF

-1731 DNLVFRIR
+1731 DNLIFRLR
-1739 MENIVQAKKTNK
+1739 MENIVQNKKSGGGGGFGGGGGAGHK
-1751 LNPLDQSDHI
+1751 QNPLDQSDHI
-1761 YMIKSFQDQLMN
+1761 YMIKSFQDQLLN
-1773 NIVLRGVKGIR
+1773 NIVLRGVKGIK
-1784 KVMIRKIMNTLKK
+1784 KVMLRKIKNTLTKSD
-1797 AEGVYTKK
+1797 GIYTKK
-1805 ESWVLDTM
+1805 DSWVLDTT
-1813 GTNLIHVLGLEYI
+1813 GTNLVHMLGLDYI

-1935 GYYGTSAFQVLINMD
+1935 GYYGTSAFQVLVNID
-1950 EMMKHDSV
+1950 EMMKQEAV
-1958 EYKHTDDNED
+1958 EYRHTDTNEEID
-1968 IEDAFKA
+1968 AAFKA
-1975 NQSVGLETDKCG
+1975 NSSVGLDTDKCG

-1995 CVDNVKKVRLGKMD
+1995 CVDNVKKVRLGKVD
-2009 DNYDIGF
+2009 DDYDIGF

>member
-1 MSPEEI
+1 
-7 VRGSVA
+7 
-13 EITNRET
+13 
-20 YINNKPVIGGLFDP
+20 
-34 RMGPLDPGM
+34 
-43 ICPTDGLDYMKCPGY
+43 
-58 FGHVKLARPVFYYQ
+58 
-72 YLGTIIKILRCVCI
+72 
-86 KCSSLRIS
+86 
-94 KSANKQ
+94 
-100 LMSLPADE
+100 
-108 RWIQVFRLAS
+108 
-118 KIKRC
+118 
-123 GEDTETGCGC
+123 
-133 LQPKR
+133 
-138 ITIKAGLGKI
+138 
-148 YAEWDN
+148 
-154 VKGVLEETSAAT
+154 
-166 IAGSAAETDKD
+166 
-177 GSLSMKLTP
+177 
-186 EIVIKIFRRIS
+186 
-197 DEDVEFMGFSP
+197 
-208 VFSRPDWM
+208 
-216 VCQVLAIPPP
+216 
-226 AVRPSVKM
+226 
-234 DGSQRSEDDITHII
+234 
-248 VNIIKANTTLQE
+248 
-260 KMNECAPAN
+260 
-269 VIDGW
+269 
-274 HMMLQYYVATQVN
+274 
-287 NNIPGYAPVA
+287 
-297 QRSGRPLKSI
+297 
-307 QERLNGKTGRVRG
+307 
-320 NLMGKRV
+320 
-327 DFSARSVITPDPN
+327 
-340 LSIRELGI
+340 
-348 PLKIAKNIT
+348 
-357 KPVVVN
+357 
-363 DRNKKFLLRLVRAG
+363 
-377 PDEYPGAKIL
+377 
-387 ERNTGESISLRYAD
+387 
-401 RANIM
+401 
-406 LNNGDVVHRHMMDGD
+406 
-421 AILFNRQPTLH
+421 
-432 RMSMMCHIARIMY
+432 
-445 QGDTF
+445 
-450 RMNVGCTKPYNAD
+450 
-463 FDGDEMNLHMPQ
+463 MNLHMPQ

-492 LISPANNSSIIGI
+492 LISPANNNSIIGV

-547 DVTNFD
+547 DVSNFD
-553 LLSQILPPLTL
+553 VLSQILPPLTL

-621 IAAADFIDGLQ
+621 IAASDFIDGLQ

-644 SVGISDLIANKA
+644 SVGISDLIANKT
-656 TNTQIVDVITKK
+656 TNTQIADVITKK

-694 EFETKVSNIL
+694 EFEAKVSNIL
-704 NTATNDAG
+704 NTATSEAG
-712 KIGINSLNS
+712 GIGTKSLNS
-721 SNRFVGL
+721 ENRFIGL
-728 VLSGSKGTDL
+728 VLSGSKGSDI

-817 TPIIVVE
+817 TPIVVVE

-837 DAHLATEGALNRIQ
+837 DEHLDYSVKSANGKIQ

-900 KAGRYVTVTANK
+900 KAGRDVTVTANK
-912 SLLVWNDELQQF
+912 SLLVWNEELQQF

-939 VAKNVCDYSADDK
+939 VAKNVCDYSGGDNLNAEAE
-952 FSAIPI
+952 F
-958 EKYLPKTKYVYGSEM
+958 M
-973 RKAVDLMKDAMGN
+973 RGKCAGATIDV
-986 DRSKIPTNW
+986 
-995 WNENNNKTFVLP
+995 
-1007 YPSKARLQRAV
+1007 Q
-1018 VRSNIENISHNC
+1018 
-1030 VYSYNGTRQH
+1030 
-1040 STIPET
+1040 IPE
-1046 FEMTVE
+1046 
-1052 NGVFI
+1052 
-1057 GLFIAEGNIHNS
+1057 
-1069 HITITNNDETIRSFV
+1069 
-1084 KDWFSKFNI
+1084 
-1093 KYNEKTRIN
+1093 
-1102 KINGTTTTIT
+1102 
-1112 GTSCIMADF
+1112 
-1121 ITKLVGRGAENK
+1121 
-1133 HIPNEAYI
+1133 EAYVAGKEYI
-1141 SNKDFVCGLISGYI
+1141 RGLLTAYIHPLVVKTSTGFELNFGSNV
-1155 SGDGYISRNS
+1155 
-1165 INSSSCSERLTEDI
+1165 RLTEDV
-1179 AFLCSRLGV
+1179 AFLCSRVNIHAEIHQSATASLVIRGSGGKMLASLLG
-1188 CAKISKSQ
+1188 
-1196 LKKNNLGTKNIK
+1196 
-1208 PAYRLSIR
+1208 LS
-1216 AFNGQRFSEQITLLH
+1216 
-1231 PEKNRKMKSIVWTDK
+1231 VDDDVTD
-1246 YDAVRTLNDVILD
+1246 YDDEPRTLNDVVLD
-1259 EIVEMTIVDPA
+1259 EIVEMELIDPA

-1281 TTLNFG
+1281 KTLNFG

-1297 SQTGYIQRRLIKGM
+1297 STTGYIQRRLIKGM

-1326 QRIVQFVYGDD
+1326 QRIIQFAYGDD

-1350 LVAMSLDEIYAH
+1350 LVAMSMDEIYAH
-1362 FHMPLDNSSDTE
+1362 FHMPLDNSSETQE
-1374 RSSITAFTKT
+1374 SAATAFTKT
-1384 AYAKMKKEKSATMQK
+1384 TYAKMKKEKTATVK
-1399 LRDLIDYMI
+1399 KIRDLIDYMI
-1408 EMRDLIIDKVFG
+1408 EMRDLIIERVFNN
-1420 RLDNKNV
+1420 LDNKNV
-1427 QMPVAFTHI
+1427 QMPVSFMHI

-1456 IEAMDMVSDAFRQ
+1456 LEAMEMISAGFRQ
-1469 LENIHYAPPTLLFK
+1469 LENLYYAPPTLLFK
-1483 VMYYYYLSPK
+1483 VMYYYYLSPNQ
-1493 ELLLIKRF
+1493 LLLVKRF
-1501 NRSAL
+1501 NKSAL
-1506 TILLNMIILQYK
+1506 SILISVINLQYK
-1518 KSIVAPGEMVGM
+1518 RSIVAPGEMVGM

-1545 NTFHSAGI
+1545 NTFHSAGV

-1601 MIEHTKMAEVV
+1601 LIEHTKLAEVV

-1620 PDDMNTLIEQDRAVM
+1620 PDDLNTLVEQDRAVM
-1635 TQYQEFEKLIE
+1635 SQYQEFEKLLE
-1646 ECARDAALVASGSGE
+1646 ECVRDSVIAGTSDVPDLPS
-1661 GGGAAEE
+1661 GGGAVASS
-1668 EGGAAASSVGG
+1668 AAA
-1679 ASSSSNKS
+1679 AAAAAMKS
-1687 KWVIRIKMDAEA
+1687 KWIIRIKIDAEA

-1713 IKNSYGSEVSCAF
+1713 IKNSYGNEVSCAF

-1731 DNLVFRIR
+1731 DNLVFRLR
-1739 MENIVQAKKTNK
+1739 MENISQGKKSGGGAGGGGAFGGGGGGHK
-1751 LNPLDQSDHI
+1751 QNPLDQSDHI
-1761 YMIKSFQDQLMN
+1761 YMIKTFQDQLLN
-1773 NIVLRGVKGIR
+1773 NIVLRGVKGIK
-1784 KVMIRKIMNTLKK
+1784 KVMLRKIKNTLTK
-1797 AEGVYTKK
+1797 ADGVYTKK
-1805 ESWVLDTM
+1805 DSWVLDTT
-1813 GTNLIHVLGLEYI
+1813 GTNLVHMLGQDYI

-1863 PINYHHVSL
+1863 PINYHHVCL

-1935 GYYGTSAFQVLINMD
+1935 GYYGTSAFQVLVNMD
-1950 EMMKHDSV
+1950 EMMKQEAV
-1958 EYKHTDDNED
+1958 EYRHTDANEE
-1968 IEDAFKA
+1968 IEEAFKA
-1975 NQSVGLETDKCG
+1975 NSSVGLDTDKCG

-1995 CVDNVKKVRLGKMD
+1995 CVDNVKKVRLGKVD
-2009 DNYDIGF
+2009 DDYDIGF

>member
-1 MSPEEI
+1 
-7 VRGSVA
+7 
-13 EITNRET
+13 
-20 YINNKPVIGGLFDP
+20 
-34 RMGPLDPGM
+34 
-43 ICPTDGLDYMKCPGY
+43 
-58 FGHVKLARPVFYYQ
+58 
-72 YLGTIIKILRCVCI
+72 
-86 KCSSLRIS
+86 
-94 KSANKQ
+94 
-100 LMSLPADE
+100 
-108 RWIQVFRLAS
+108 
-118 KIKRC
+118 
-123 GEDTETGCGC
+123 
-133 LQPKR
+133 
-138 ITIKAGLGKI
+138 
-148 YAEWDN
+148 
-154 VKGVLEETSAAT
+154 
-166 IAGSAAETDKD
+166 
-177 GSLSMKLTP
+177 
-186 EIVIKIFRRIS
+186 
-197 DEDVEFMGFSP
+197 
-208 VFSRPDWM
+208 
-216 VCQVLAIPPP
+216 
-226 AVRPSVKM
+226 
-234 DGSQRSEDDITHII
+234 
-248 VNIIKANTTLQE
+248 
-260 KMNECAPAN
+260 
-269 VIDGW
+269 
-274 HMMLQYYVATQVN
+274 
-287 NNIPGYAPVA
+287 
-297 QRSGRPLKSI
+297 
-307 QERLNGKTGRVRG
+307 
-320 NLMGKRV
+320 
-327 DFSARSVITPDPN
+327 
-340 LSIRELGI
+340 
-348 PLKIAKNIT
+348 
-357 KPVVVN
+357 
-363 DRNKKFLLRLVRAG
+363 
-377 PDEYPGAKIL
+377 
-387 ERNTGESISLRYAD
+387 
-401 RANIM
+401 
-406 LNNGDVVHRHMMDGD
+406 
-421 AILFNRQPTLH
+421 
-432 RMSMMCHIARIMY
+432 
-445 QGDTF
+445 
-450 RMNVGCTKPYNAD
+450 
-463 FDGDEMNLHMPQ
+463 
-475 DDESEIELR
+475 
-484 HLAAVPYQ
+484 
-492 LISPANNSSIIGI
+492 
-505 FQDSLIGSYLF
+505 
-516 TRENIKFTPREAMNL
+516 MNL

-547 DVTNFD
+547 DVSNFD
-553 LLSQILPPLTL
+553 VLSQILPPLTL

-575 PNEDYATSNNVV
+575 PNEDYATSNNVI
-587 EIRNGRMIRGQIDKS
+587 EIRNGRMLRGQIDKS

-694 EFETKVSNIL
+694 EFEAKVSNIL
-704 NTATNDAG
+704 NSATNDAG

-721 SNRFVGL
+721 TNRFVGL
-728 VLSGSKGTDL
+728 VLSGSKGSDL

-817 TPIIVVE
+817 TPIVVVE

-837 DAHLATEGALNRIQ
+837 DTHLAVESAASKIQ
-851 YMTEQNMEYLELT
+851 HMTEKNMEYLELT

-912 SLLVWNDELQQF
+912 SLLVWNEEIQQF

-939 VAKNVCDYSADDK
+939 VAKNVCDYCATDGGDAS
-952 FSAIPI
+952 SIMAISM

-973 RKAVDLMKDAMGN
+973 RKAVTLMKEAMGD
-986 DRSKIPTNW
+986 DRAKIPTNW
-995 WNENNNKTFVLP
+995 WNDNNNKTFVLP

-1018 VRSNIENISHNC
+1018 VRSNIENISHDG
-1030 VYSYNGTRQH
+1030 VYAYNGTRQH
-1040 STIPET
+1040 AIIPET
-1046 FEMTVE
+1046 FEMNFE

-1057 GLFIAEGNIHNS
+1057 GLFIAEGNIHTS
-1069 HITITNNDETIRSFV
+1069 HITITNNDETIRAFV
-1084 KDWFSKFNI
+1084 KGWFSKFNI
-1093 KYNEKTRIN
+1093 KYVEKSRIN
-1102 KINGTTTTIT
+1102 KANGTTTTVV
-1112 GTSCIMADF
+1112 GASSIMAEF
-1121 ITKLVGRGAENK
+1121 ITKLVGHGAEHK
-1133 HIPNEAYI
+1133 HIPNEAYV
-1141 SNKDFVCGLISGYI
+1141 SNIEFVKGILSGYI
-1155 SGDGYISRNS
+1155 SGDGYVSPNS

-1188 CAKISKSQ
+1188 FAKISKSQ
-1196 LKKNNLGTKNIK
+1196 MTKNNLGTENIK

-1216 AFNGQRFSEQITLLH
+1216 ASNGEQFSEQITLLH
-1231 PEKNRKMKSIVWTDK
+1231 PDKNRKMKSIIWTDK
-1246 YDAVRTLNDVILD
+1246 LDKVRTLNDVILD
-1259 EIVEMTIVDPA
+1259 EIVEMTMVDPA

-1326 QRIVQFVYGDD
+1326 QRIIQFSYGDD

-1362 FHMPLDNSSDTE
+1362 FHMPLDNSSETQE
-1374 RSSITAFTKT
+1374 SSVTAFTKT
-1384 AYAKMKKEKSATMQK
+1384 AYAKMKKEKSATTK
-1399 LRDLIDYMI
+1399 KIRDLIDYMI
-1408 EMRDLIIDKVFG
+1408 EMRDLIIERVFS

-1427 QMPVAFTHI
+1427 QMPVSFTHI

-1456 IEAMDMVSDAFRQ
+1456 LEAMDMISAGFRQ
-1469 LENIHYAPPTLLFK
+1469 LETLYYAQPTVLFK

-1493 ELLLIKRF
+1493 ELLLVKRF

-1506 TILLNMIILQYK
+1506 SILISVINLQYK
-1518 KSIVAPGEMVGM
+1518 RSIVAPGEMVGM

-1545 NTFHSAGI
+1545 NTFHSAGV

-1575 PKNPSITVYF
+1575 PKNPSITVFF

-1601 MIEHTKMAEVV
+1601 LIEHTKLAEVV
-1612 ESVEVCFD
+1612 ETVEVCFD
-1620 PDDMNTLIEQDRAVM
+1620 PDDLNTLVDQDRAVM

-1646 ECARDAALVASGSGE
+1646 ECVRDSVITGT
-1661 GGGAAEE
+1661 GGVPDVP
-1668 EGGAAASSVGG
+1668 GAAAAP
-1679 ASSSSNKS
+1679 ASAASASASGMKS
-1687 KWVIRIKMDAEA
+1687 KWIIRIKIDSEA

-1713 IKNSYGSEVSCAF
+1713 IKNSYGNEVSCAF

-1731 DNLVFRIR
+1731 DHLIFRLR
-1739 MENIVQAKKTNK
+1739 MENIAQGKKSGAGGGGGGNK
-1751 LNPLDQSDHI
+1751 QNPLDQSDHI
-1761 YMIKSFQDQLMN
+1761 YMIKSFQDQLLN
-1773 NIVLRGVKGIR
+1773 NIVLRGIKGIK
-1784 KVMIRKIMNTLKK
+1784 KVMLRKIKNTLVKSD
-1797 AEGVYTKK
+1797 GVYTKK
-1805 ESWVLDTM
+1805 DSWVLDTA
-1813 GTNLIHVLGLEYI
+1813 GTNLVHMLGLDYI

-1852 YNELAEVFDDS
+1852 YNELSEVFDDS

-1894 DIGPIAKASFEE
+1894 DIGPLAKASFEE

-1935 GYYGTSAFQVLINMD
+1935 GYYGTSAFQVLVNMD
-1950 EMMKHDSV
+1950 EMMKQEAV
-1958 EYKHTDDNED
+1958 EYRHTDANEE
-1968 IEDAFKA
+1968 IEEAFKA
-1975 NQSVGLETDKCG
+1975 NSSVGLDTDKCG

-1995 CVDNVKKVRLGKMD
+1995 CVDNVKKVQLGKVD
-2009 DNYDIGF
+2009 DDYDIGF

>member
-1 MSPEEI
+1 
-7 VRGSVA
+7 
-13 EITNRET
+13 
-20 YINNKPVIGGLFDP
+20 
-34 RMGPLDPGM
+34 
-43 ICPTDGLDYMKCPGY
+43 
-58 FGHVKLARPVFYYQ
+58 
-72 YLGTIIKILRCVCI
+72 
-86 KCSSLRIS
+86 
-94 KSANKQ
+94 
-100 LMSLPADE
+100 
-108 RWIQVFRLAS
+108 
-118 KIKRC
+118 
-123 GEDTETGCGC
+123 
-133 LQPKR
+133 
-138 ITIKAGLGKI
+138 
-148 YAEWDN
+148 
-154 VKGVLEETSAAT
+154 
-166 IAGSAAETDKD
+166 
-177 GSLSMKLTP
+177 
-186 EIVIKIFRRIS
+186 
-197 DEDVEFMGFSP
+197 
-208 VFSRPDWM
+208 
-216 VCQVLAIPPP
+216 
-226 AVRPSVKM
+226 
-234 DGSQRSEDDITHII
+234 
-248 VNIIKANTTLQE
+248 
-260 KMNECAPAN
+260 
-269 VIDGW
+269 
-274 HMMLQYYVATQVN
+274 
-287 NNIPGYAPVA
+287 
-297 QRSGRPLKSI
+297 
-307 QERLNGKTGRVRG
+307 
-320 NLMGKRV
+320 
-327 DFSARSVITPDPN
+327 
-340 LSIRELGI
+340 
-348 PLKIAKNIT
+348 
-357 KPVVVN
+357 
-363 DRNKKFLLRLVRAG
+363 
-377 PDEYPGAKIL
+377 
-387 ERNTGESISLRYAD
+387 
-401 RANIM
+401 
-406 LNNGDVVHRHMMDGD
+406 
-421 AILFNRQPTLH
+421 
-432 RMSMMCHIARIMY
+432 
-445 QGDTF
+445 
-450 RMNVGCTKPYNAD
+450 
-463 FDGDEMNLHMPQ
+463 MNLHMPQ

-492 LISPANNSSIIGI
+492 LISPANNNSIIGV

-540 TLFKSGE
+540 TAFKSGE
-547 DVTNFD
+547 DISNFD
-553 LLSQILPPLTL
+553 VLSQILPPLTL
-564 KYKKKAFGEKN
+564 KYKKRQFGEKN
-575 PNEDYATSNNVV
+575 PKEDYATSNNVV
-587 EIRNGRMIRGQIDKS
+587 EIRNGRIMRGQFDKS

-621 IAAADFIDGLQ
+621 MAAADFIDGLQ

-656 TNTQIVDVITKK
+656 TNTQIADVITKK

-694 EFETKVSNIL
+694 EFEAKVSNIL

-712 KIGINSLNS
+712 KIGINSLNAA
-721 SNRFVGL
+721 NRFVGL
-728 VLSGSKGTDL
+728 VLSGSKGSDL

-837 DAHLATEGALNRIQ
+837 DAHLDNHKTTSGSDNKIQ
-851 YMTEQNMEYLELT
+851 YMTEQNMEYLELS

-912 SLLVWNDELQQF
+912 SLLVWNEELQQF

-939 VAKNVCDYSADDK
+939 VAKNVCDYSADGE
-952 FSAIPI
+952 SSIMAIPI
-958 EKYLPKTKYVYGSEM
+958 EKYLPKNKYVYGSEM
-973 RKAVDLMKDAMGN
+973 RKAVNLMKEAMGD
-986 DRSKIPTNW
+986 DRAKIPTNW

-1018 VRSNIENISHNC
+1018 VRSNIENISHDG
-1030 VYSYNGTRQH
+1030 VYSYNGSRQH
-1040 STIPET
+1040 AIIPET
-1046 FEMTVE
+1046 FEMNFE
-1052 NGVFI
+1052 NGVFV
-1057 GLFIAEGNIHNS
+1057 GLFIAEGNINKS
-1069 HITITNNDETIRSFV
+1069 TITITNNDETIRDFV
-1084 KDWFSKFNI
+1084 KGWFSKFNI
-1093 KYNEKTRIN
+1093 KYIEKSRIN
-1102 KINGTTTTIT
+1102 KANGTTTTVV
-1112 GTSCIMADF
+1112 GASSIMAEF
-1121 ITKLVGRGAENK
+1121 ITKLVGHGAEHK
-1133 HIPNEAYI
+1133 HIPNEAYV
-1141 SNKDFVCGLISGYI
+1141 SNLEFVKGILSGYI
-1155 SGDGYISRNS
+1155 SGDGYVSPNS

-1188 CAKISKSQ
+1188 FAKISKSQ
-1196 LKKNNLGTKNIK
+1196 LTKNNFGTKNIK

-1216 AFNGQRFSEQITLLH
+1216 ASNGQRFSEQITLLH
-1231 PEKNRKMKSIVWTDK
+1231 TEKNRKMKSIVWTDK
-1246 YDAVRTLNDVILD
+1246 LDKVRTLNDVILD

-1281 TTLNFG
+1281 KTLNFG

-1297 SQTGYIQRRLIKGM
+1297 STTGYIQRRLIKGM

-1326 QRIVQFVYGDD
+1326 QRIIQFAYGDD

-1362 FHMPLDNSSDTE
+1362 FHIPLDNSSDTQE
-1374 RSSITAFTKT
+1374 SAATAFTKT
-1384 AYAKMKKEKSATMQK
+1384 AYAKMKKEKAATMK
-1399 LRDLIDYMI
+1399 KIRETIDNMI
-1408 EMRDLIIDKVFG
+1408 EMRDLIIERVFH
-1420 RLDNKNV
+1420 RMDNKNV
-1427 QMPVAFTHI
+1427 QMPVSFTHI

-1451 VDITP
+1451 VDLTP
-1456 IEAMDMVSDAFRQ
+1456 LEAMDMISAGYRQ
-1469 LENIHYAPPTLLFK
+1469 LENLYYAPPTLLFK

-1493 ELLLIKRF
+1493 ELLLVKRF

-1506 TILLNMIILQYK
+1506 SILISMINLQYK
-1518 KSIVAPGEMVGM
+1518 RSIVAPGEMVGM

-1545 NTFHSAGI
+1545 NTFHSAGV

-1585 KEDDESTPER
+1585 KEDDGSTPER

-1601 MIEHTKMAEVV
+1601 LIEHTKLAEVV
-1612 ESVEVCFD
+1612 DSIEVCFD
-1620 PDDMNTLIEQDRAVM
+1620 PDDLNTLVEQDRAVM

-1646 ECARDAALVASGSGE
+1646 ECVRDSEIAGTSGVPDVPSAGGSG
-1661 GGGAAEE
+1661 AASS
-1668 EGGAAASSVGG
+1668 AAAS
-1679 ASSSSNKS
+1679 ASKS
-1687 KWVIRIKMDAEA
+1687 KWIIRIKIDPEA

-1713 IKNSYGSEVSCAF
+1713 IKNSYGYEVSCAF

-1731 DNLVFRIR
+1731 DNLVFRLR
-1739 MENIVQAKKTNK
+1739 MENIAQTKKSGGGGGAGNK
-1751 LNPLDQSDHI
+1751 QNPLDQSDHI
-1761 YMIKSFQDQLMN
+1761 YMIKSFQDQLLN
-1773 NIVLRGVKGIR
+1773 NIVLRGVKGIK
-1784 KVMIRKIMNTLKK
+1784 KVMLRVIKNTLVKSD
-1797 AEGVYTKK
+1797 GVYTKK
-1805 ESWVLDTM
+1805 DSWVLDTT
-1813 GTNLIHVLGLEYI
+1813 GTNLIHMLGLDYI
-1826 DAKRTVSNDIQ
+1826 DATRTVSNDIQ

-1852 YNELAEVFDDS
+1852 YNELVEVFDDS
-1863 PINYHHVSL
+1863 PINYHHVAL

-1935 GYYGTSAFQVLINMD
+1935 GYYGTSAFQVLVNID
-1950 EMMKHDSV
+1950 EMMKQDAV
-1958 EYKHTDDNED
+1958 EYRHTDTNEEID
-1968 IEDAFKA
+1968 EAFKA
-1975 NQSVGLETDKCG
+1975 NSSVGLDTDKCG

-1995 CVDNVKKVRLGKMD
+1995 CVDNVKKVRLGKVD
-2009 DNYDIGF
+2009 DDYDIGF

>member
-1 MSPEEI
+1 
-7 VRGSVA
+7 
-13 EITNRET
+13 
-20 YINNKPVIGGLFDP
+20 
-34 RMGPLDPGM
+34 
-43 ICPTDGLDYMKCPGY
+43 
-58 FGHVKLARPVFYYQ
+58 
-72 YLGTIIKILRCVCI
+72 
-86 KCSSLRIS
+86 
-94 KSANKQ
+94 
-100 LMSLPADE
+100 
-108 RWIQVFRLAS
+108 
-118 KIKRC
+118 
-123 GEDTETGCGC
+123 
-133 LQPKR
+133 
-138 ITIKAGLGKI
+138 
-148 YAEWDN
+148 
-154 VKGVLEETSAAT
+154 
-166 IAGSAAETDKD
+166 
-177 GSLSMKLTP
+177 
-186 EIVIKIFRRIS
+186 
-197 DEDVEFMGFSP
+197 
-208 VFSRPDWM
+208 
-216 VCQVLAIPPP
+216 
-226 AVRPSVKM
+226 
-234 DGSQRSEDDITHII
+234 
-248 VNIIKANTTLQE
+248 
-260 KMNECAPAN
+260 
-269 VIDGW
+269 
-274 HMMLQYYVATQVN
+274 
-287 NNIPGYAPVA
+287 
-297 QRSGRPLKSI
+297 
-307 QERLNGKTGRVRG
+307 
-320 NLMGKRV
+320 
-327 DFSARSVITPDPN
+327 
-340 LSIRELGI
+340 
-348 PLKIAKNIT
+348 
-357 KPVVVN
+357 
-363 DRNKKFLLRLVRAG
+363 
-377 PDEYPGAKIL
+377 
-387 ERNTGESISLRYAD
+387 
-401 RANIM
+401 
-406 LNNGDVVHRHMMDGD
+406 
-421 AILFNRQPTLH
+421 
-432 RMSMMCHIARIMY
+432 
-445 QGDTF
+445 
-450 RMNVGCTKPYNAD
+450 
-463 FDGDEMNLHMPQ
+463 MPQ

-531 LAAYPRVNE
+531 LAAYPRINE

-547 DVTNFD
+547 DVSNFD
-553 LLSQILPPLTL
+553 VISQILPPLTL
-564 KYKKKAFGEKN
+564 KYKKRQFGEKN
-575 PNEDYATSNNVV
+575 PKEDYATSNNVV

-686 KTGKSNEA
+686 KTGKTNEA
-694 EFETKVSNIL
+694 EFEAKVSNIL
-704 NTATNDAG
+704 NSATNDAG

-728 VLSGSKGTDL
+728 VLSGSKGSDL

-817 TPIIVVE
+817 TPIVVVE
-824 NEVPKYVKIGEWI
+824 NEIPKHVKIGEWI
-837 DAHLATEGALNRIQ
+837 DSHLDGESVSRIQ
-851 YMTEQNMEYLELT
+851 YMEEKNMEYLELL
-864 HPIKIV
+864 HPVKIV
-870 TMDYDGNVSWETIT
+870 TMDYNGNITWETIS

-892 EKLFKIKT
+892 EKLFEIKT
-900 KAGRYVTVTANK
+900 KAGRYVTVTANQ
-912 SLLVWNDELQQF
+912 SLLIWNDELKQF
-924 REKYTEEIKVGDFVP
+924 REKFTEEVKLGDFVP
-939 VAKNVCDYSADDK
+939 VAKNVCQYD
-952 FSAIPI
+952 
-958 EKYLPKTKYVYGSEM
+958 G
-973 RKAVDLMKDAMGN
+973 
-986 DRSKIPTNW
+986 
-995 WNENNNKTFVLP
+995 
-1007 YPSKARLQRAV
+1007 
-1018 VRSNIENISHNC
+1018 
-1030 VYSYNGTRQH
+1030 
-1040 STIPET
+1040 
-1046 FEMTVE
+1046 
-1052 NGVFI
+1052 
-1057 GLFIAEGNIHNS
+1057 
-1069 HITITNNDETIRSFV
+1069 
-1084 KDWFSKFNI
+1084 
-1093 KYNEKTRIN
+1093 
-1102 KINGTTTTIT
+1102 
-1112 GTSCIMADF
+1112 
-1121 ITKLVGRGAENK
+1121 
-1133 HIPNEAYI
+1133 
-1141 SNKDFVCGLISGYI
+1141 SNKDNAEAEFMRGKCAGEAINVQIPEEAYVAGKEYIRGLLTAYI
-1155 SGDGYISRNS
+1155 VPRVVKTSRGFELNFGS
-1165 INSSSCSERLTEDI
+1165 NVRLTEDV
-1179 AFLCSRLGV
+1179 AFLCSRLNIHAEIHQSVTASIIIRGSSGKML
-1188 CAKISKSQ
+1188 AS
-1196 LKKNNLGTKNIK
+1196 LLG
-1208 PAYRLSIR
+1208 LS
-1216 AFNGQRFSEQITLLH
+1216 
-1231 PEKNRKMKSIVWTDK
+1231 VDDDVTDEDDK
-1246 YDAVRTLNDVILD
+1246 VRTLNDVILD
-1259 EIVEMTIVDPA
+1259 EIISIKKVDPA

-1281 TTLNFG
+1281 KTLNFG

-1326 QRIVQFVYGDD
+1326 QRIIQFAYGDD

-1350 LVAMSLDEIYAH
+1350 LVSMSLDEIYAH
-1362 FHMPLDNSSDTE
+1362 FHMPMDNSSDTE
-1374 RSSITAFTKT
+1374 QSSIMAFTKV
-1384 AYAKMKKEKSATMQK
+1384 AYAKMKKEKVSTMKK

-1408 EMRDLIIDKVFG
+1408 EMRDMIIDRVFG
-1420 RLDNKNV
+1420 NLDNKNV
-1427 QMPVAFTHI
+1427 QMPVSFTHI

-1456 IEAMDMVSDAFRQ
+1456 NEAMEMISDAYRQ

-1493 ELLLIKRF
+1493 EILLIKRF

-1585 KEDDESTPER
+1585 KKDDEGTPER

-1635 TQYQEFEKLIE
+1635 TQYQEFEKLID
-1646 ECARDAALVASGSGE
+1646 ECVRDAALVADGGEGLGSG
-1661 GGGAAEE
+1661 GGGEAAEPTT
-1668 EGGAAASSVGG
+1668 ASG
-1679 ASSSSNKS
+1679 NKS
-1687 KWVIRIKMDAEA
+1687 KWVIRIKMDSEA

-1713 IKNSYGSEVSCAF
+1713 IKNSYGNDVSCAF

-1731 DNLVFRIR
+1731 DNLIFRLR
-1739 MENIVQAKKTNK
+1739 MENITQAKKTNK

-1773 NIVLRGVKGIR
+1773 NIVLRGIKGIR
-1784 KVMIRKIMNTLKK
+1784 KVMLRTIKNTLTKS
-1797 AEGVYTKK
+1797 EGVYTKK
-1805 ESWVLDTM
+1805 ESWVLDTT
-1813 GTNLIHVLGLEYI
+1813 GTNLLHVLGLDYI

-1935 GYYGTSAFQVLINMD
+1935 GYYGTSAFQVMINMD
-1950 EMMKHDSV
+1950 EMMKYESV

-1975 NQSVGLETDKCG
+1975 NTSVGLETDKCG
-1987 IPKLAIQS
+1987 IPRLAIQS

>member
-1 MSPEEI
+1 
-7 VRGSVA
+7 
-13 EITNRET
+13 
-20 YINNKPVIGGLFDP
+20 
-34 RMGPLDPGM
+34 
-43 ICPTDGLDYMKCPGY
+43 
-58 FGHVKLARPVFYYQ
+58 
-72 YLGTIIKILRCVCI
+72 
-86 KCSSLRIS
+86 
-94 KSANKQ
+94 
-100 LMSLPADE
+100 
-108 RWIQVFRLAS
+108 
-118 KIKRC
+118 
-123 GEDTETGCGC
+123 
-133 LQPKR
+133 
-138 ITIKAGLGKI
+138 
-148 YAEWDN
+148 
-154 VKGVLEETSAAT
+154 
-166 IAGSAAETDKD
+166 
-177 GSLSMKLTP
+177 
-186 EIVIKIFRRIS
+186 
-197 DEDVEFMGFSP
+197 
-208 VFSRPDWM
+208 
-216 VCQVLAIPPP
+216 
-226 AVRPSVKM
+226 
-234 DGSQRSEDDITHII
+234 
-248 VNIIKANTTLQE
+248 
-260 KMNECAPAN
+260 
-269 VIDGW
+269 
-274 HMMLQYYVATQVN
+274 
-287 NNIPGYAPVA
+287 
-297 QRSGRPLKSI
+297 
-307 QERLNGKTGRVRG
+307 
-320 NLMGKRV
+320 
-327 DFSARSVITPDPN
+327 
-340 LSIRELGI
+340 
-348 PLKIAKNIT
+348 
-357 KPVVVN
+357 
-363 DRNKKFLLRLVRAG
+363 
-377 PDEYPGAKIL
+377 
-387 ERNTGESISLRYAD
+387 
-401 RANIM
+401 
-406 LNNGDVVHRHMMDGD
+406 
-421 AILFNRQPTLH
+421 
-432 RMSMMCHIARIMY
+432 
-445 QGDTF
+445 
-450 RMNVGCTKPYNAD
+450 
-463 FDGDEMNLHMPQ
+463 
-475 DDESEIELR
+475 
-484 HLAAVPYQ
+484 
-492 LISPANNSSIIGI
+492 
-505 FQDSLIGSYLF
+505 
-516 TRENIKFTPREAMNL
+516 MNL

-547 DVTNFD
+547 DVSNFD
-553 LLSQILPPLTL
+553 VLSQILPPLTL
-564 KYKKKAFGEKN
+564 KYKKRQFGEKN

-587 EIRNGRMIRGQIDKS
+587 EIRNGRMLRGQIDKS

-621 IAAADFIDGLQ
+621 IAASDFIDGLQ

-644 SVGISDLIANKA
+644 SVGISDLIANKT

-694 EFETKVSNIL
+694 EFEAKVSNIL
-704 NTATNDAG
+704 NSATNDAG

-721 SNRFVGL
+721 TNRFVGL
-728 VLSGSKGTDL
+728 VLSGSKGSDL

-817 TPIIVVE
+817 TPIVVVE

-837 DAHLATEGALNRIQ
+837 DTHLAVESAANKIQ

-912 SLLVWNDELQQF
+912 SLLVWNEELQQF
-924 REKYTEEIKVGDFVP
+924 REKYTEEIRVGDFVP
-939 VAKNVCDYSADDK
+939 VAKNVCDYCSDQSDPATEFQRGK
-952 FSAIPI
+952 CAGEAIDTQIPD
-958 EKYLPKTKYVYGSEM
+958 EAYVAG
-973 RKAVDLMKDAMGN
+973 KAYI
-986 DRSKIPTNW
+986 R
-995 WNENNNKTFVLP
+995 
-1007 YPSKARLQRAV
+1007 
-1018 VRSNIENISHNC
+1018 
-1030 VYSYNGTRQH
+1030 
-1040 STIPET
+1040 
-1046 FEMTVE
+1046 
-1052 NGVFI
+1052 
-1057 GLFIAEGNIHNS
+1057 GLL
-1069 HITITNNDETIRSFV
+1069 T
-1084 KDWFSKFNI
+1084 
-1093 KYNEKTRIN
+1093 
-1102 KINGTTTTIT
+1102 
-1112 GTSCIMADF
+1112 
-1121 ITKLVGRGAENK
+1121 
-1133 HIPNEAYI
+1133 AYI
-1141 SNKDFVCGLISGYI
+1141 SSRVVTTSVGLELNFS
-1155 SGDGYISRNS
+1155 NV
-1165 INSSSCSERLTEDI
+1165 RLTEDI
-1179 AFLCSRLGV
+1179 AFLCSRLDIHAEIHQSSPSSLIIRGSSGKML
-1188 CAKISKSQ
+1188 AS
-1196 LKKNNLGTKNIK
+1196 LLGL
-1208 PAYRLSIR
+1208 YVDD
-1216 AFNGQRFSEQITLLH
+1216 
-1231 PEKNRKMKSIVWTDK
+1231 IVG
-1246 YDAVRTLNDVILD
+1246 DADHEPRTLNDVILD
-1259 EIVEMTIVDPA
+1259 EIVEMTMVDPA

-1326 QRIVQFVYGDD
+1326 QRIIQFAYGDD

-1362 FHMPLDNSSDTE
+1362 FHMPLDNSSETE
-1374 RSSITAFTKT
+1374 ESSVTAFTKT
-1384 AYAKMKKEKSATMQK
+1384 AYAKMKKEKSATTK
-1399 LRDLIDYMI
+1399 KIRDLIDYMI
-1408 EMRDLIIDKVFG
+1408 EMRDLIIERVFS

-1427 QMPVAFTHI
+1427 QMPVSFMHI

-1456 IEAMDMVSDAFRQ
+1456 LEAMDMISAGFRQ
-1469 LENIHYAPPTLLFK
+1469 LETLYYAQPTTLFK

-1493 ELLLIKRF
+1493 ELLLVKRF

-1506 TILLNMIILQYK
+1506 SILISVINLQYK
-1518 KSIVAPGEMVGM
+1518 RSIVAPGEMVGM

-1545 NTFHSAGI
+1545 NTFHSAGV

-1575 PKNPSITVYF
+1575 PKNPSITVCF

-1601 MIEHTKMAEVV
+1601 LIEHTKLAEVV
-1612 ESVEVCFD
+1612 DTVEVCFD
-1620 PDDMNTLIEQDRAVM
+1620 PDDLNTLVEQDRAVM

-1646 ECARDAALVASGSGE
+1646 ECVRDSVIMGTGGVPNGPGEAS
-1661 GGGAAEE
+1661 
-1668 EGGAAASSVGG
+1668 AAAAAAAP
-1679 ASSSSNKS
+1679 ASASASASASAMKS
-1687 KWVIRIKMDAEA
+1687 KWIIRIKINSEA

-1713 IKNSYGSEVSCAF
+1713 IKNSYGNEVSCAF

-1731 DNLVFRIR
+1731 DHLVFRLR
-1739 MENIVQAKKTNK
+1739 MENIAQGKKSGGGGGGGHK
-1751 LNPLDQSDHI
+1751 QNPLDQSDHI
-1761 YMIKSFQDQLMN
+1761 YMIKSFQDQLLN
-1773 NIVLRGVKGIR
+1773 NIVLRGVKGIK
-1784 KVMIRKIMNTLKK
+1784 KVMLRKIKNTLVKSD
-1797 AEGVYTKK
+1797 GVYTKK
-1805 ESWVLDTM
+1805 DSWVLDTA
-1813 GTNLIHVLGLEYI
+1813 GTNLVHMLGLDYI
-1826 DAKRTVSNDIQ
+1826 DSKRTVSNDIQ

-1852 YNELAEVFDDS
+1852 YNELSEVFDDS

-1894 DIGPIAKASFEE
+1894 DIGPLAKASFEE

-1935 GYYGTSAFQVLINMD
+1935 GYYGTSAFQVLVNMD
-1950 EMMKHDSV
+1950 EMMKQEAV
-1958 EYKHTDDNED
+1958 EYRHTDANEE

-1975 NQSVGLETDKCG
+1975 NSSVGLDTDKCG

-1995 CVDNVKKVRLGKMD
+1995 CVDNVKKVQLGKMD
-2009 DNYDIGF
+2009 DDYDIGF